1 MAKKPTIFQR
11 INSMFSGNGAIVN
24 NYNVLRANPDD
35 IIVKTKDKDEYDTA
49 VLQARQQ
56 HLLARQWKRAQ
67 YDITNRSLASLNEI
81 KLMYREADL
90 MDLFPEI
97 GTALDIITEECNYIN
112 DSGCVINIT
121 SNSERVKAILQDLFV
136 NRLSVNTMLPMIC
149 RCMCK
154 YGNDF
159 LLLNIDDKNGITG
172 WKELPVYEIE
182 RYENGMENPYASA
195 YTQLSNVNPYM
206 QNSTKFVWVGTNEY
220 IPYQDWQIAH
230 FRLLYNS
237 IFLPYGCSFLQKA
250 RRHFR
255 LLSMME
261 DSMLLYRLERSV
273 ERRVFKI
280 NVGAIDEQ
288 DVPAYVQQIANEFKR
303 TPIID
308 PMTGQ
313 IDLRKNV
320 LPVWKKTP
328 IPLLDGR
335 TITIE
340 ELAKEYENGKI
351 NYVYSIQDNSLQ
363 IVPGKV
369 VWCGKNYTPTTMV
382 KITLDDNSYMVMA
395 PEHEIIMR
403 DGTKKR
409 ADKVQEG
416 ESVMPFYRE
425 YNPNSLKRME
435 RYEKIYN
442 PNSGKYEYTHR
453 LIAKNIKKENEKYN
467 TVHHKDFNKY
477 NNCPDNLLWC
487 DFHEHHKMHSE
498 VGKNNWKD
506 EQKRQNTIKKLSE
519 STKKRFQEHPM
530 TQDVKNKISS
540 SLKKTFADP
549 KYREFFQ
556 KNGQY
561 LVNYNRSEEGRNK
574 TIECNKK
581 RQSYLA
587 MQPYNHS
594 ELHKQHDEIR
604 RRNKIDFW
612 KNGNIEQAKRRMTVI
627 FDDYMW
633 NKIREAILHKI
644 IYNRCSMLEYINT
657 YLIEHLLEINTNKRL
672 HKLGKISREVLET
685 RIHEIGFNTIT
696 EYIDSIKKNHKIKS
710 IEYINGD
717 DVYCMT
723 VVGLNREEDRHNFA
737 LRTFTE
743 NDEWNDSGCFVSNCN
758 TEDFFIPVR
767 SDDAPN
773 PIETLPAAQNLNA
786 IDDIKFI
793 QNKVFTALRVPKS
806 FLNFEEAQGDGKN
819 LSLLDVRFSKTVNRI
834 QQALIMEL
842 NKVAI
847 VHLILLGLTDELTN
861 FTITMNNPSSQAEM
875 LEIEN
880 LAKKITTAKDA
891 ITDGGNGIPLMSVTR
906 AWKTILKWSDK
917 EIADN
922 LEELRLEN
930 ALAGELK
937 KTFQIIKRTGIFDP
951 VDNVYGEAGAEYS
964 DTPEEGADDGGVM
977 GGGGSSAGAA
987 IGGGDVD
994 FGEEDMGGEEM
1005 DNGQEGE
1012 MDIENA
1018 ANEDGGGIEGGQP
1031 EQANENLGSRYMKKL
1046 LTETLQKQKKISLD
1060 LQRREKHYAEL
1071 LKKKINEEKIEKEKK
1086 DNVERIP
1093 LLNKNFL
1100 INEELDSLQKQ
1111 LNEFTKKKD

>member
-1 MAKKPTIFQR
+1 
-11 INSMFSGNGAIVN
+11 MFSGNGAIAN
-24 NYNVLRANPDD
+24 NYNVQRANPDD

-49 VLQARQQ
+49 ALQARQQ

-67 YDITNRSLASLNEI
+67 YDVTNRSLASLNEI

-90 MDLFPEI
+90 LDLFPEI
-97 GTALDIITEECNYIN
+97 GTALDIVTEECNYIG

-121 SNSERVKAILQDLFV
+121 SGSERVKAILQDLFV
-136 NRLSVNTMLPMIC
+136 NRLSINVMLPMIC

-159 LLLNIDDKNGITG
+159 LLLNIDDKNGVTG

-261 DSMLLYRLERSV
+261 DSMLVYRLERSV

-313 IDLRKNV
+313 IDLRKN
-320 LPVWKKTP
+320 
-328 IPLLDGR
+328 I
-335 TITIE
+335 
-340 ELAKEYENGKI
+340 LA
-351 NYVYSIQDNSLQ
+351 
-363 IVPGKV
+363 
-369 VWCGKNYTPTTMV
+369 
-382 KITLDDNSYMVMA
+382 
-395 PEHEIIMR
+395 
-403 DGTKKR
+403 
-409 ADKVQEG
+409 
-416 ESVMPFYRE
+416 
-425 YNPNSLKRME
+425 
-435 RYEKIYN
+435 
-442 PNSGKYEYTHR
+442 
-453 LIAKNIKKENEKYN
+453 
-467 TVHHKDFNKY
+467 
-477 NNCPDNLLWC
+477 
-487 DFHEHHKMHSE
+487 
-498 VGKNNWKD
+498 
-506 EQKRQNTIKKLSE
+506 
-519 STKKRFQEHPM
+519 
-530 TQDVKNKISS
+530 
-540 SLKKTFADP
+540 
-549 KYREFFQ
+549 
-556 KNGQY
+556 
-561 LVNYNRSEEGRNK
+561 
-574 TIECNKK
+574 
-581 RQSYLA
+581 
-587 MQPYNHS
+587 
-594 ELHKQHDEIR
+594 
-604 RRNKIDFW
+604 
-612 KNGNIEQAKRRMTVI
+612 
-627 FDDYMW
+627 
-633 NKIREAILHKI
+633 
-644 IYNRCSMLEYINT
+644 
-657 YLIEHLLEINTNKRL
+657 
-672 HKLGKISREVLET
+672 
-685 RIHEIGFNTIT
+685 
-696 EYIDSIKKNHKIKS
+696 
-710 IEYINGD
+710 
-717 DVYCMT
+717 
-723 VVGLNREEDRHNFA
+723 
-737 LRTFTE
+737 
-743 NDEWNDSGCFVSNCN
+743 N

-767 SDDAPN
+767 SADDPN

-819 LSLLDVRFSKTVNRI
+819 LSLMDVRFSKTVNRI

-861 FTITMNNPSSQAEM
+861 FTITMNNSSSQAEM

-917 EIADN
+917 EIADKQ
-922 LEELRLEN
+922 EELRLEN
-930 ALAGELK
+930 ALAEKKK

-977 GGGGSSAGAA
+977 GGGGGSAGAA

-994 FGEEDMGGEEM
+994 FGEEDVGGEEM

-1012 MDIENA
+1012 MNIENA
-1018 ANEDGGGIEGGQP
+1018 ANEDNGGIEGGQP

-1046 LTETLQKQKKISLD
+1046 LTETLRKQKKISLD

-1071 LKKKINEEKIEKEKK
+1071 LKKKINEERIEKEKK

-1100 INEELDSLQKQ
+1100 INEE
-1111 LNEFTKKKD
+1111 

>member
-24 NYNVLRANPDD
+24 NYNVQRTNPDD
-35 IIVKTKDKDEYDTA
+35 IIIKTKDKEEYDTA
-49 VLQARQQ
+49 ALQARQQ

-97 GTALDIITEECNYIN
+97 GTALDIVTEECNYIG
-112 DSGCVINIT
+112 DSGCVINI
-121 SNSERVKAILQDLFV
+121 SSGSERVKAILQDLFV
-136 NRLSVNTMLPMIC
+136 NRLSINVMLPMIC

-159 LLLNIDDKNGITG
+159 LLLNIDDKNGVTG

-261 DSMLLYRLERSV
+261 DSMLVYRLERSV

-308 PMTGQ
+308 PLTGQ
-313 IDLRKNV
+313 IDLRKN
-320 LPVWKKTP
+320 
-328 IPLLDGR
+328 I
-335 TITIE
+335 
-340 ELAKEYENGKI
+340 LA
-351 NYVYSIQDNSLQ
+351 
-363 IVPGKV
+363 
-369 VWCGKNYTPTTMV
+369 
-382 KITLDDNSYMVMA
+382 
-395 PEHEIIMR
+395 
-403 DGTKKR
+403 
-409 ADKVQEG
+409 
-416 ESVMPFYRE
+416 
-425 YNPNSLKRME
+425 
-435 RYEKIYN
+435 
-442 PNSGKYEYTHR
+442 
-453 LIAKNIKKENEKYN
+453 
-467 TVHHKDFNKY
+467 
-477 NNCPDNLLWC
+477 
-487 DFHEHHKMHSE
+487 
-498 VGKNNWKD
+498 
-506 EQKRQNTIKKLSE
+506 
-519 STKKRFQEHPM
+519 
-530 TQDVKNKISS
+530 
-540 SLKKTFADP
+540 
-549 KYREFFQ
+549 
-556 KNGQY
+556 
-561 LVNYNRSEEGRNK
+561 
-574 TIECNKK
+574 
-581 RQSYLA
+581 
-587 MQPYNHS
+587 
-594 ELHKQHDEIR
+594 
-604 RRNKIDFW
+604 
-612 KNGNIEQAKRRMTVI
+612 
-627 FDDYMW
+627 
-633 NKIREAILHKI
+633 
-644 IYNRCSMLEYINT
+644 
-657 YLIEHLLEINTNKRL
+657 
-672 HKLGKISREVLET
+672 
-685 RIHEIGFNTIT
+685 
-696 EYIDSIKKNHKIKS
+696 
-710 IEYINGD
+710 
-717 DVYCMT
+717 
-723 VVGLNREEDRHNFA
+723 
-737 LRTFTE
+737 
-743 NDEWNDSGCFVSNCN
+743 N

-964 DTPEEGADDGGVM
+964 DTPEEGADDGSVM
-977 GGGGSSAGAA
+977 GGGSSSAGAA

-994 FGEEDMGGEEM
+994 FGEEDMGGEEI

-1018 ANEDGGGIEGGQP
+1018 ANEDNGSIEGGQP

-1060 LQRREKHYAEL
+1060 LQKREKHYAEL
-1071 LKKKINEEKIEKEKK
+1071 LKKKINEERIEKEKK

>member
-24 NYNVLRANPDD
+24 NYNVQRANPDD
-35 IIVKTKDKDEYDTA
+35 IIVKTKDKDEYDKA
-49 VLQARQQ
+49 ALQARQQ

-81 KLMYREADL
+81 KLCYREADL

-97 GTALDIITEECNYIN
+97 GTALDIVTEECNYIG

-121 SNSERVKAILQDLFV
+121 SGSERVKAILQDLFV
-136 NRLSVNTMLPMIC
+136 NRLSINVMLPMIC

-159 LLLNIDDKNGITG
+159 LLLNIDDKNGVTG

-261 DSMLLYRLERSV
+261 DSMLVYRLERSV

-308 PMTGQ
+308 PLTGQ
-313 IDLRKNV
+313 IDLRKN
-320 LPVWKKTP
+320 
-328 IPLLDGR
+328 I
-335 TITIE
+335 
-340 ELAKEYENGKI
+340 LA
-351 NYVYSIQDNSLQ
+351 
-363 IVPGKV
+363 
-369 VWCGKNYTPTTMV
+369 
-382 KITLDDNSYMVMA
+382 
-395 PEHEIIMR
+395 
-403 DGTKKR
+403 
-409 ADKVQEG
+409 
-416 ESVMPFYRE
+416 
-425 YNPNSLKRME
+425 
-435 RYEKIYN
+435 
-442 PNSGKYEYTHR
+442 
-453 LIAKNIKKENEKYN
+453 
-467 TVHHKDFNKY
+467 
-477 NNCPDNLLWC
+477 
-487 DFHEHHKMHSE
+487 
-498 VGKNNWKD
+498 
-506 EQKRQNTIKKLSE
+506 
-519 STKKRFQEHPM
+519 
-530 TQDVKNKISS
+530 
-540 SLKKTFADP
+540 
-549 KYREFFQ
+549 
-556 KNGQY
+556 
-561 LVNYNRSEEGRNK
+561 
-574 TIECNKK
+574 
-581 RQSYLA
+581 
-587 MQPYNHS
+587 
-594 ELHKQHDEIR
+594 
-604 RRNKIDFW
+604 
-612 KNGNIEQAKRRMTVI
+612 
-627 FDDYMW
+627 
-633 NKIREAILHKI
+633 
-644 IYNRCSMLEYINT
+644 
-657 YLIEHLLEINTNKRL
+657 
-672 HKLGKISREVLET
+672 
-685 RIHEIGFNTIT
+685 
-696 EYIDSIKKNHKIKS
+696 
-710 IEYINGD
+710 
-717 DVYCMT
+717 
-723 VVGLNREEDRHNFA
+723 
-737 LRTFTE
+737 
-743 NDEWNDSGCFVSNCN
+743 N

-964 DTPEEGADDGGVM
+964 DTPEEGADDGSVM
-977 GGGGSSAGAA
+977 GGGSSSAGAA

-994 FGEEDMGGEEM
+994 FGEEDMGGEEI

-1018 ANEDGGGIEGGQP
+1018 ANEDNGGIEGGQP

-1046 LTETLQKQKKISLD
+1046 LTETLRKQKKISLD
-1060 LQRREKHYAEL
+1060 LQKREQHYAEL
-1071 LKKKINEEKIEKEKK
+1071 LKKKINEERIEKEKK

>member
-24 NYNVLRANPDD
+24 NYNVQRANPDD

-49 VLQARQQ
+49 ALQARQQ

-97 GTALDIITEECNYIN
+97 GTALDIVTEECNSIG

-121 SNSERVKAILQDLFV
+121 SGSERVKAILQDLFV
-136 NRLSVNTMLPMIC
+136 NRLSINVMLPMIC

-159 LLLNIDDKNGITG
+159 LLLNIDDKNGVTG

-261 DSMLLYRLERSV
+261 DSMLVYRLERSV

-308 PMTGQ
+308 PLTGQ
-313 IDLRKNV
+313 IDLRKN
-320 LPVWKKTP
+320 
-328 IPLLDGR
+328 I
-335 TITIE
+335 
-340 ELAKEYENGKI
+340 LA
-351 NYVYSIQDNSLQ
+351 
-363 IVPGKV
+363 
-369 VWCGKNYTPTTMV
+369 
-382 KITLDDNSYMVMA
+382 
-395 PEHEIIMR
+395 
-403 DGTKKR
+403 
-409 ADKVQEG
+409 
-416 ESVMPFYRE
+416 
-425 YNPNSLKRME
+425 
-435 RYEKIYN
+435 
-442 PNSGKYEYTHR
+442 
-453 LIAKNIKKENEKYN
+453 
-467 TVHHKDFNKY
+467 
-477 NNCPDNLLWC
+477 
-487 DFHEHHKMHSE
+487 
-498 VGKNNWKD
+498 
-506 EQKRQNTIKKLSE
+506 
-519 STKKRFQEHPM
+519 
-530 TQDVKNKISS
+530 
-540 SLKKTFADP
+540 
-549 KYREFFQ
+549 
-556 KNGQY
+556 
-561 LVNYNRSEEGRNK
+561 
-574 TIECNKK
+574 
-581 RQSYLA
+581 
-587 MQPYNHS
+587 
-594 ELHKQHDEIR
+594 
-604 RRNKIDFW
+604 
-612 KNGNIEQAKRRMTVI
+612 
-627 FDDYMW
+627 
-633 NKIREAILHKI
+633 
-644 IYNRCSMLEYINT
+644 
-657 YLIEHLLEINTNKRL
+657 
-672 HKLGKISREVLET
+672 
-685 RIHEIGFNTIT
+685 
-696 EYIDSIKKNHKIKS
+696 
-710 IEYINGD
+710 
-717 DVYCMT
+717 
-723 VVGLNREEDRHNFA
+723 
-737 LRTFTE
+737 
-743 NDEWNDSGCFVSNCN
+743 N

-964 DTPEEGADDGGVM
+964 DTPEEGADDGSVM
-977 GGGGSSAGAA
+977 GGGSSSAGAA

-994 FGEEDMGGEEM
+994 FGEEDMGGEEI

-1018 ANEDGGGIEGGQP
+1018 ANEDNGSIEGGQP

-1046 LTETLQKQKKISLD
+1046 LTETLRKQKKISLD
-1060 LQRREKHYAEL
+1060 LQKREKHYAEL
-1071 LKKKINEEKIEKEKK
+1071 LKKKINEERIEKEKK
-1086 DNVERIP
+1086 DNIERIP

>member
-24 NYNVLRANPDD
+24 NYNVQKTNPDD
-35 IIVKTKDKDEYDTA
+35 IIVKTKDKDEYDMA
-49 VLQARQQ
+49 ALQARQQ

-81 KLMYREADL
+81 KLCYREADL

-97 GTALDIITEECNYIN
+97 GTALDIVTEECNYIG

-121 SNSERVKAILQDLFV
+121 SGSERVKAILQDLFV
-136 NRLSVNTMLPMIC
+136 NRLSINVMLPMIC

-159 LLLNIDDKNGITG
+159 LLLNIDDKNGVTG

-261 DSMLLYRLERSV
+261 DSMLVYRLERSV

-308 PMTGQ
+308 PLTGQ
-313 IDLRKNV
+313 IDLRKN
-320 LPVWKKTP
+320 
-328 IPLLDGR
+328 I
-335 TITIE
+335 
-340 ELAKEYENGKI
+340 LA
-351 NYVYSIQDNSLQ
+351 
-363 IVPGKV
+363 
-369 VWCGKNYTPTTMV
+369 
-382 KITLDDNSYMVMA
+382 
-395 PEHEIIMR
+395 
-403 DGTKKR
+403 
-409 ADKVQEG
+409 
-416 ESVMPFYRE
+416 
-425 YNPNSLKRME
+425 
-435 RYEKIYN
+435 
-442 PNSGKYEYTHR
+442 
-453 LIAKNIKKENEKYN
+453 
-467 TVHHKDFNKY
+467 
-477 NNCPDNLLWC
+477 
-487 DFHEHHKMHSE
+487 
-498 VGKNNWKD
+498 
-506 EQKRQNTIKKLSE
+506 
-519 STKKRFQEHPM
+519 
-530 TQDVKNKISS
+530 
-540 SLKKTFADP
+540 
-549 KYREFFQ
+549 
-556 KNGQY
+556 
-561 LVNYNRSEEGRNK
+561 
-574 TIECNKK
+574 
-581 RQSYLA
+581 
-587 MQPYNHS
+587 
-594 ELHKQHDEIR
+594 
-604 RRNKIDFW
+604 
-612 KNGNIEQAKRRMTVI
+612 
-627 FDDYMW
+627 
-633 NKIREAILHKI
+633 
-644 IYNRCSMLEYINT
+644 
-657 YLIEHLLEINTNKRL
+657 
-672 HKLGKISREVLET
+672 
-685 RIHEIGFNTIT
+685 
-696 EYIDSIKKNHKIKS
+696 
-710 IEYINGD
+710 
-717 DVYCMT
+717 
-723 VVGLNREEDRHNFA
+723 
-737 LRTFTE
+737 
-743 NDEWNDSGCFVSNCN
+743 N

-964 DTPEEGADDGGVM
+964 DTPEEGADDGSVM

-994 FGEEDMGGEEM
+994 FGEEDIGGEEM

-1018 ANEDGGGIEGGQP
+1018 ADEDNEGMEGEQP

-1071 LKKKINEEKIEKEKK
+1071 LKKKINEERIEKEKK
-1086 DNVERIP
+1086 ENVEIIP

>member
-24 NYNVLRANPDD
+24 NYNVQKTNPDD
-35 IIVKTKDKDEYDTA
+35 IIVKTKDKDEYDMA
-49 VLQARQQ
+49 ALQARQQ

-81 KLMYREADL
+81 KLCYREADL

-97 GTALDIITEECNYIN
+97 GTALDIVTEECNYIG

-121 SNSERVKAILQDLFV
+121 SGSERVKAILQDLFV
-136 NRLSVNTMLPMIC
+136 NRLSINVILPMIC

-159 LLLNIDDKNGITG
+159 LLLNIDDKNGVTG

-261 DSMLLYRLERSV
+261 DSMLVYRLERSV

-308 PMTGQ
+308 PLTGQ
-313 IDLRKNV
+313 IDLRKN
-320 LPVWKKTP
+320 
-328 IPLLDGR
+328 I
-335 TITIE
+335 
-340 ELAKEYENGKI
+340 LA
-351 NYVYSIQDNSLQ
+351 
-363 IVPGKV
+363 
-369 VWCGKNYTPTTMV
+369 
-382 KITLDDNSYMVMA
+382 
-395 PEHEIIMR
+395 
-403 DGTKKR
+403 
-409 ADKVQEG
+409 
-416 ESVMPFYRE
+416 
-425 YNPNSLKRME
+425 
-435 RYEKIYN
+435 
-442 PNSGKYEYTHR
+442 
-453 LIAKNIKKENEKYN
+453 
-467 TVHHKDFNKY
+467 
-477 NNCPDNLLWC
+477 
-487 DFHEHHKMHSE
+487 
-498 VGKNNWKD
+498 
-506 EQKRQNTIKKLSE
+506 
-519 STKKRFQEHPM
+519 
-530 TQDVKNKISS
+530 
-540 SLKKTFADP
+540 
-549 KYREFFQ
+549 
-556 KNGQY
+556 
-561 LVNYNRSEEGRNK
+561 
-574 TIECNKK
+574 
-581 RQSYLA
+581 
-587 MQPYNHS
+587 
-594 ELHKQHDEIR
+594 
-604 RRNKIDFW
+604 
-612 KNGNIEQAKRRMTVI
+612 
-627 FDDYMW
+627 
-633 NKIREAILHKI
+633 
-644 IYNRCSMLEYINT
+644 
-657 YLIEHLLEINTNKRL
+657 
-672 HKLGKISREVLET
+672 
-685 RIHEIGFNTIT
+685 
-696 EYIDSIKKNHKIKS
+696 
-710 IEYINGD
+710 
-717 DVYCMT
+717 
-723 VVGLNREEDRHNFA
+723 
-737 LRTFTE
+737 
-743 NDEWNDSGCFVSNCN
+743 N

-906 AWKTILKWSDK
+906 AWKTILKWSNK

-964 DTPEEGADDGGVM
+964 DTPEEGADDGSVM

-994 FGEEDMGGEEM
+994 FGEEDIGGEEM

-1018 ANEDGGGIEGGQP
+1018 VDEDNGGMEGEQP

-1071 LKKKINEEKIEKEKK
+1071 LKKKINEERIEKEKK
-1086 DNVERIP
+1086 ENVEIIP

>member
-24 NYNVLRANPDD
+24 NYNVQRANPDD
-35 IIVKTKDKDEYDTA
+35 IIVKTKDKDEYDKA
-49 VLQARQQ
+49 ALQARQQ

-81 KLMYREADL
+81 KLCYREADL

-97 GTALDIITEECNYIN
+97 GTALDIVTEECNYIG
-112 DSGCVINIT
+112 DSGCVINI
-121 SNSERVKAILQDLFV
+121 SSGSERVKAILQDLFV
-136 NRLSVNTMLPMIC
+136 NRLSINVMLPMIC

-159 LLLNIDDKNGITG
+159 LLLNIDDKNGVTG

-261 DSMLLYRLERSV
+261 DSMLVYRLERSV

-308 PMTGQ
+308 PLTGQ
-313 IDLRKNV
+313 IDLRKN
-320 LPVWKKTP
+320 
-328 IPLLDGR
+328 I
-335 TITIE
+335 
-340 ELAKEYENGKI
+340 LA
-351 NYVYSIQDNSLQ
+351 
-363 IVPGKV
+363 
-369 VWCGKNYTPTTMV
+369 
-382 KITLDDNSYMVMA
+382 
-395 PEHEIIMR
+395 
-403 DGTKKR
+403 
-409 ADKVQEG
+409 
-416 ESVMPFYRE
+416 
-425 YNPNSLKRME
+425 
-435 RYEKIYN
+435 
-442 PNSGKYEYTHR
+442 
-453 LIAKNIKKENEKYN
+453 
-467 TVHHKDFNKY
+467 
-477 NNCPDNLLWC
+477 
-487 DFHEHHKMHSE
+487 
-498 VGKNNWKD
+498 
-506 EQKRQNTIKKLSE
+506 
-519 STKKRFQEHPM
+519 
-530 TQDVKNKISS
+530 
-540 SLKKTFADP
+540 
-549 KYREFFQ
+549 
-556 KNGQY
+556 
-561 LVNYNRSEEGRNK
+561 
-574 TIECNKK
+574 
-581 RQSYLA
+581 
-587 MQPYNHS
+587 
-594 ELHKQHDEIR
+594 
-604 RRNKIDFW
+604 
-612 KNGNIEQAKRRMTVI
+612 
-627 FDDYMW
+627 
-633 NKIREAILHKI
+633 
-644 IYNRCSMLEYINT
+644 
-657 YLIEHLLEINTNKRL
+657 
-672 HKLGKISREVLET
+672 
-685 RIHEIGFNTIT
+685 
-696 EYIDSIKKNHKIKS
+696 
-710 IEYINGD
+710 
-717 DVYCMT
+717 
-723 VVGLNREEDRHNFA
+723 
-737 LRTFTE
+737 
-743 NDEWNDSGCFVSNCN
+743 N

-964 DTPEEGADDGGVM
+964 DTPEEGADDGSVM
-977 GGGGSSAGAA
+977 GGGSSSAGAA

-994 FGEEDMGGEEM
+994 FGEEDMGSEEI

-1018 ANEDGGGIEGGQP
+1018 ANEDNGGIEGGQP

-1046 LTETLQKQKKISLD
+1046 LTETLRKQKKISLD
-1060 LQRREKHYAEL
+1060 LQKREKHYAEL
-1071 LKKKINEEKIEKEKK
+1071 LKKKINEERIEKEKK

>member
-24 NYNVLRANPDD
+24 NYNVQRANPDD

-49 VLQARQQ
+49 ALQARQQ

-81 KLMYREADL
+81 KLCYREADL

-97 GTALDIITEECNYIN
+97 GTALDIVTEECNYIG

-121 SNSERVKAILQDLFV
+121 SGSERVKAILQDLFV
-136 NRLSVNTMLPMIC
+136 NRLSINVMLPMIC

-159 LLLNIDDKNGITG
+159 LLLNIDDKNGVTG

-261 DSMLLYRLERSV
+261 DSMLVYRLERSV

-313 IDLRKNV
+313 IDLRKN
-320 LPVWKKTP
+320 
-328 IPLLDGR
+328 I
-335 TITIE
+335 
-340 ELAKEYENGKI
+340 LA
-351 NYVYSIQDNSLQ
+351 
-363 IVPGKV
+363 
-369 VWCGKNYTPTTMV
+369 
-382 KITLDDNSYMVMA
+382 
-395 PEHEIIMR
+395 
-403 DGTKKR
+403 
-409 ADKVQEG
+409 
-416 ESVMPFYRE
+416 
-425 YNPNSLKRME
+425 
-435 RYEKIYN
+435 
-442 PNSGKYEYTHR
+442 
-453 LIAKNIKKENEKYN
+453 
-467 TVHHKDFNKY
+467 
-477 NNCPDNLLWC
+477 
-487 DFHEHHKMHSE
+487 
-498 VGKNNWKD
+498 
-506 EQKRQNTIKKLSE
+506 
-519 STKKRFQEHPM
+519 
-530 TQDVKNKISS
+530 
-540 SLKKTFADP
+540 
-549 KYREFFQ
+549 
-556 KNGQY
+556 
-561 LVNYNRSEEGRNK
+561 
-574 TIECNKK
+574 
-581 RQSYLA
+581 
-587 MQPYNHS
+587 
-594 ELHKQHDEIR
+594 
-604 RRNKIDFW
+604 
-612 KNGNIEQAKRRMTVI
+612 
-627 FDDYMW
+627 
-633 NKIREAILHKI
+633 
-644 IYNRCSMLEYINT
+644 
-657 YLIEHLLEINTNKRL
+657 
-672 HKLGKISREVLET
+672 
-685 RIHEIGFNTIT
+685 
-696 EYIDSIKKNHKIKS
+696 
-710 IEYINGD
+710 
-717 DVYCMT
+717 
-723 VVGLNREEDRHNFA
+723 
-737 LRTFTE
+737 
-743 NDEWNDSGCFVSNCN
+743 N

-767 SDDAPN
+767 SADDPN

-964 DTPEEGADDGGVM
+964 DTPEEGADDGSVM
-977 GGGGSSAGAA
+977 GGGGGSAGAA

-1018 ANEDGGGIEGGQP
+1018 ANEDNGGVEGEQP

-1046 LTETLQKQKKISLD
+1046 LTETLRKQKKISLD
-1060 LQRREKHYAEL
+1060 LQKREKHYAEL
-1071 LKKKINEEKIEKEKK
+1071 LKKKINEERIEKEKK
-1086 DNVERIP
+1086 DNIERIP

-1100 INEELDSLQKQ
+1100 INEQLDSLQKQ

>member
-11 INSMFSGNGAIVN
+11 INSMFSGNGAIAN
-24 NYNVLRANPDD
+24 NYNVQRANPDD

-49 VLQARQQ
+49 ALQARQQ

-97 GTALDIITEECNYIN
+97 GTALDIVTEECNYIG

-121 SNSERVKAILQDLFV
+121 SGSERVKAILQDLFV
-136 NRLSVNTMLPMIC
+136 NRLSINVMLPMIC

-159 LLLNIDDKNGITG
+159 LLLNIDDKNGVTG

-261 DSMLLYRLERSV
+261 DSMLVYRLERSV

-313 IDLRKNV
+313 IDLRKN
-320 LPVWKKTP
+320 
-328 IPLLDGR
+328 I
-335 TITIE
+335 
-340 ELAKEYENGKI
+340 LA
-351 NYVYSIQDNSLQ
+351 
-363 IVPGKV
+363 
-369 VWCGKNYTPTTMV
+369 
-382 KITLDDNSYMVMA
+382 
-395 PEHEIIMR
+395 
-403 DGTKKR
+403 
-409 ADKVQEG
+409 
-416 ESVMPFYRE
+416 
-425 YNPNSLKRME
+425 
-435 RYEKIYN
+435 
-442 PNSGKYEYTHR
+442 
-453 LIAKNIKKENEKYN
+453 
-467 TVHHKDFNKY
+467 
-477 NNCPDNLLWC
+477 
-487 DFHEHHKMHSE
+487 
-498 VGKNNWKD
+498 
-506 EQKRQNTIKKLSE
+506 
-519 STKKRFQEHPM
+519 
-530 TQDVKNKISS
+530 
-540 SLKKTFADP
+540 
-549 KYREFFQ
+549 
-556 KNGQY
+556 
-561 LVNYNRSEEGRNK
+561 
-574 TIECNKK
+574 
-581 RQSYLA
+581 
-587 MQPYNHS
+587 
-594 ELHKQHDEIR
+594 
-604 RRNKIDFW
+604 
-612 KNGNIEQAKRRMTVI
+612 
-627 FDDYMW
+627 
-633 NKIREAILHKI
+633 
-644 IYNRCSMLEYINT
+644 
-657 YLIEHLLEINTNKRL
+657 
-672 HKLGKISREVLET
+672 
-685 RIHEIGFNTIT
+685 
-696 EYIDSIKKNHKIKS
+696 
-710 IEYINGD
+710 
-717 DVYCMT
+717 
-723 VVGLNREEDRHNFA
+723 
-737 LRTFTE
+737 
-743 NDEWNDSGCFVSNCN
+743 N

-767 SDDAPN
+767 SADDPN

-819 LSLLDVRFSKTVNRI
+819 LSLMDVRFSKTVNRI

-861 FTITMNNPSSQAEM
+861 FTITMNNSSSQAEM

-922 LEELRLEN
+922 LEGLRLEN

-977 GGGGSSAGAA
+977 GGGGGSAGAA

-1012 MDIENA
+1012 MNIENA
-1018 ANEDGGGIEGGQP
+1018 ANEDNGGIEGGQP

-1046 LTETLQKQKKISLD
+1046 LTETLRKQKKISLD

-1071 LKKKINEEKIEKEKK
+1071 LKKKINEERIEKEKK

-1100 INEELDSLQKQ
+1100 INEELDTLQKQ

>member
-24 NYNVLRANPDD
+24 NYNVQRANPDD
-35 IIVKTKDKDEYDTA
+35 IIVKTKDKDEYDKA
-49 VLQARQQ
+49 ALQARQQ

-81 KLMYREADL
+81 KLCYREADL

-97 GTALDIITEECNYIN
+97 GTALDIVTEECNYIG

-121 SNSERVKAILQDLFV
+121 SGSERVKAILQDLFV
-136 NRLSVNTMLPMIC
+136 NRLSINVMLPMIC

-159 LLLNIDDKNGITG
+159 LLLNIDDKNGVTG

-261 DSMLLYRLERSV
+261 DSMLVYRLERSV

-308 PMTGQ
+308 PLTGQ
-313 IDLRKNV
+313 IDLRKN
-320 LPVWKKTP
+320 
-328 IPLLDGR
+328 I
-335 TITIE
+335 
-340 ELAKEYENGKI
+340 LA
-351 NYVYSIQDNSLQ
+351 
-363 IVPGKV
+363 
-369 VWCGKNYTPTTMV
+369 
-382 KITLDDNSYMVMA
+382 
-395 PEHEIIMR
+395 
-403 DGTKKR
+403 
-409 ADKVQEG
+409 
-416 ESVMPFYRE
+416 
-425 YNPNSLKRME
+425 
-435 RYEKIYN
+435 
-442 PNSGKYEYTHR
+442 
-453 LIAKNIKKENEKYN
+453 
-467 TVHHKDFNKY
+467 
-477 NNCPDNLLWC
+477 
-487 DFHEHHKMHSE
+487 
-498 VGKNNWKD
+498 
-506 EQKRQNTIKKLSE
+506 
-519 STKKRFQEHPM
+519 
-530 TQDVKNKISS
+530 
-540 SLKKTFADP
+540 
-549 KYREFFQ
+549 
-556 KNGQY
+556 
-561 LVNYNRSEEGRNK
+561 
-574 TIECNKK
+574 
-581 RQSYLA
+581 
-587 MQPYNHS
+587 
-594 ELHKQHDEIR
+594 
-604 RRNKIDFW
+604 
-612 KNGNIEQAKRRMTVI
+612 
-627 FDDYMW
+627 
-633 NKIREAILHKI
+633 
-644 IYNRCSMLEYINT
+644 
-657 YLIEHLLEINTNKRL
+657 
-672 HKLGKISREVLET
+672 
-685 RIHEIGFNTIT
+685 
-696 EYIDSIKKNHKIKS
+696 
-710 IEYINGD
+710 
-717 DVYCMT
+717 
-723 VVGLNREEDRHNFA
+723 
-737 LRTFTE
+737 
-743 NDEWNDSGCFVSNCN
+743 N

-964 DTPEEGADDGGVM
+964 DTPEEGADDGSVM
-977 GGGGSSAGAA
+977 GGGSSSAGAA

-994 FGEEDMGGEEM
+994 FGEEDMGGEEI

-1018 ANEDGGGIEGGQP
+1018 ANEDNGGIEGGQP

-1046 LTETLQKQKKISLD
+1046 LTETLRKQKKISLD
-1060 LQRREKHYAEL
+1060 LQKREKHYAEL
-1071 LKKKINEEKIEKEKK
+1071 LKKKINEERIEKEKK
-1086 DNVERIP
+1086 ENLERIP

>member
-1 MAKKPTIFQR
+1 MA
-11 INSMFSGNGAIVN
+11 A
-24 NYNVLRANPDD
+24 
-35 IIVKTKDKDEYDTA
+35 
-49 VLQARQQ
+49 LQARQQ

-81 KLMYREADL
+81 KLCYREADL

-97 GTALDIITEECNYIN
+97 GTALDIVTEECNYIG

-121 SNSERVKAILQDLFV
+121 SGSERVKAILQDLFV
-136 NRLSVNTMLPMIC
+136 NRLSINVMLPMIC

-159 LLLNIDDKNGITG
+159 LLLNIDDKNGVTG

-261 DSMLLYRLERSV
+261 DSMLVYRLERSV

-308 PMTGQ
+308 PLTGQ
-313 IDLRKNV
+313 IDLRKN
-320 LPVWKKTP
+320 
-328 IPLLDGR
+328 I
-335 TITIE
+335 
-340 ELAKEYENGKI
+340 LA
-351 NYVYSIQDNSLQ
+351 
-363 IVPGKV
+363 
-369 VWCGKNYTPTTMV
+369 
-382 KITLDDNSYMVMA
+382 
-395 PEHEIIMR
+395 
-403 DGTKKR
+403 
-409 ADKVQEG
+409 
-416 ESVMPFYRE
+416 
-425 YNPNSLKRME
+425 
-435 RYEKIYN
+435 
-442 PNSGKYEYTHR
+442 
-453 LIAKNIKKENEKYN
+453 
-467 TVHHKDFNKY
+467 
-477 NNCPDNLLWC
+477 
-487 DFHEHHKMHSE
+487 
-498 VGKNNWKD
+498 
-506 EQKRQNTIKKLSE
+506 
-519 STKKRFQEHPM
+519 
-530 TQDVKNKISS
+530 
-540 SLKKTFADP
+540 
-549 KYREFFQ
+549 
-556 KNGQY
+556 
-561 LVNYNRSEEGRNK
+561 
-574 TIECNKK
+574 
-581 RQSYLA
+581 
-587 MQPYNHS
+587 
-594 ELHKQHDEIR
+594 
-604 RRNKIDFW
+604 
-612 KNGNIEQAKRRMTVI
+612 
-627 FDDYMW
+627 
-633 NKIREAILHKI
+633 
-644 IYNRCSMLEYINT
+644 
-657 YLIEHLLEINTNKRL
+657 
-672 HKLGKISREVLET
+672 
-685 RIHEIGFNTIT
+685 
-696 EYIDSIKKNHKIKS
+696 
-710 IEYINGD
+710 
-717 DVYCMT
+717 
-723 VVGLNREEDRHNFA
+723 
-737 LRTFTE
+737 
-743 NDEWNDSGCFVSNCN
+743 N

-964 DTPEEGADDGGVM
+964 DTPEEGADDGSVM
-977 GGGGSSAGAA
+977 GGGSSSAGAA

-994 FGEEDMGGEEM
+994 FGEEDIGGEEM

-1018 ANEDGGGIEGGQP
+1018 ADEDNGGMEGEQP

-1071 LKKKINEEKIEKEKK
+1071 LKKKINEERIEKEKK
-1086 DNVERIP
+1086 ENVEIIP

>member
-11 INSMFSGNGAIVN
+11 INSMFSGNGAIAN
-24 NYNVLRANPDD
+24 NYNVQRANPDD

-49 VLQARQQ
+49 ALQARQQ

-97 GTALDIITEECNYIN
+97 GTALDIVTEECNYIG

-121 SNSERVKAILQDLFV
+121 SSSERVKAILQDLFV
-136 NRLSVNTMLPMIC
+136 NRLSINVMLPMIC

-159 LLLNIDDKNGITG
+159 LLLNIDDKNGVTG

-261 DSMLLYRLERSV
+261 DSMLVYRLERSV

-313 IDLRKNV
+313 IDLRKN
-320 LPVWKKTP
+320 
-328 IPLLDGR
+328 I
-335 TITIE
+335 
-340 ELAKEYENGKI
+340 LA
-351 NYVYSIQDNSLQ
+351 
-363 IVPGKV
+363 
-369 VWCGKNYTPTTMV
+369 
-382 KITLDDNSYMVMA
+382 
-395 PEHEIIMR
+395 
-403 DGTKKR
+403 
-409 ADKVQEG
+409 
-416 ESVMPFYRE
+416 
-425 YNPNSLKRME
+425 
-435 RYEKIYN
+435 
-442 PNSGKYEYTHR
+442 
-453 LIAKNIKKENEKYN
+453 
-467 TVHHKDFNKY
+467 
-477 NNCPDNLLWC
+477 
-487 DFHEHHKMHSE
+487 
-498 VGKNNWKD
+498 
-506 EQKRQNTIKKLSE
+506 
-519 STKKRFQEHPM
+519 
-530 TQDVKNKISS
+530 
-540 SLKKTFADP
+540 
-549 KYREFFQ
+549 
-556 KNGQY
+556 
-561 LVNYNRSEEGRNK
+561 
-574 TIECNKK
+574 
-581 RQSYLA
+581 
-587 MQPYNHS
+587 
-594 ELHKQHDEIR
+594 
-604 RRNKIDFW
+604 
-612 KNGNIEQAKRRMTVI
+612 
-627 FDDYMW
+627 
-633 NKIREAILHKI
+633 
-644 IYNRCSMLEYINT
+644 
-657 YLIEHLLEINTNKRL
+657 
-672 HKLGKISREVLET
+672 
-685 RIHEIGFNTIT
+685 
-696 EYIDSIKKNHKIKS
+696 
-710 IEYINGD
+710 
-717 DVYCMT
+717 
-723 VVGLNREEDRHNFA
+723 
-737 LRTFTE
+737 
-743 NDEWNDSGCFVSNCN
+743 N

-767 SDDAPN
+767 SADDPN

-819 LSLLDVRFSKTVNRI
+819 LSLMDVRFSKTVNRI

-861 FTITMNNPSSQAEM
+861 FTITMNNSSSQAEM

-977 GGGGSSAGAA
+977 GGGGNSAGAA

-1012 MDIENA
+1012 MNIENA
-1018 ANEDGGGIEGGQP
+1018 ANEDNGGIEGGQP

-1046 LTETLQKQKKISLD
+1046 LTETLRKQKKISLD
-1060 LQRREKHYAEL
+1060 LQRREKHYTEL
-1071 LKKKINEEKIEKEKK
+1071 LKKKINEERIEKEKK

-1100 INEELDSLQKQ
+1100 INEELDTLQKQ

>member
-24 NYNVLRANPDD
+24 NYNVQRANPDD
-35 IIVKTKDKDEYDTA
+35 IIVKTKDKDEYDKA
-49 VLQARQQ
+49 ALQARQQ
-56 HLLARQWKRAQ
+56 HLLAKQWKRAQ

-81 KLMYREADL
+81 KLCYREADL

-97 GTALDIITEECNYIN
+97 GTALDIVTEECNYIG

-121 SNSERVKAILQDLFV
+121 SGSERVKAILQDLFV
-136 NRLSVNTMLPMIC
+136 NRLSINVMLPMIC

-159 LLLNIDDKNGITG
+159 LLLNIDDKNGVTG

-261 DSMLLYRLERSV
+261 DSMLVYRLERSV

-308 PMTGQ
+308 PLTGQ
-313 IDLRKNV
+313 IDLRKN
-320 LPVWKKTP
+320 
-328 IPLLDGR
+328 I
-335 TITIE
+335 
-340 ELAKEYENGKI
+340 LA
-351 NYVYSIQDNSLQ
+351 
-363 IVPGKV
+363 
-369 VWCGKNYTPTTMV
+369 
-382 KITLDDNSYMVMA
+382 
-395 PEHEIIMR
+395 
-403 DGTKKR
+403 
-409 ADKVQEG
+409 
-416 ESVMPFYRE
+416 
-425 YNPNSLKRME
+425 
-435 RYEKIYN
+435 
-442 PNSGKYEYTHR
+442 
-453 LIAKNIKKENEKYN
+453 
-467 TVHHKDFNKY
+467 
-477 NNCPDNLLWC
+477 
-487 DFHEHHKMHSE
+487 
-498 VGKNNWKD
+498 
-506 EQKRQNTIKKLSE
+506 
-519 STKKRFQEHPM
+519 
-530 TQDVKNKISS
+530 
-540 SLKKTFADP
+540 
-549 KYREFFQ
+549 
-556 KNGQY
+556 
-561 LVNYNRSEEGRNK
+561 
-574 TIECNKK
+574 
-581 RQSYLA
+581 
-587 MQPYNHS
+587 
-594 ELHKQHDEIR
+594 
-604 RRNKIDFW
+604 
-612 KNGNIEQAKRRMTVI
+612 
-627 FDDYMW
+627 
-633 NKIREAILHKI
+633 
-644 IYNRCSMLEYINT
+644 
-657 YLIEHLLEINTNKRL
+657 
-672 HKLGKISREVLET
+672 
-685 RIHEIGFNTIT
+685 
-696 EYIDSIKKNHKIKS
+696 
-710 IEYINGD
+710 
-717 DVYCMT
+717 
-723 VVGLNREEDRHNFA
+723 
-737 LRTFTE
+737 
-743 NDEWNDSGCFVSNCN
+743 N

-964 DTPEEGADDGGVM
+964 DTPEEGADDGSVM
-977 GGGGSSAGAA
+977 GGGSSSAGAA

-994 FGEEDMGGEEM
+994 FGEEDMGGEEI

-1018 ANEDGGGIEGGQP
+1018 ANEDNGGIEGGQP

-1046 LTETLQKQKKISLD
+1046 LTETLRKQKKISLD
-1060 LQRREKHYAEL
+1060 LQKREKHYAEL
-1071 LKKKINEEKIEKEKK
+1071 LKKKINEERIEKEKK

>member
-24 NYNVLRANPDD
+24 NYNVQRANPDD
-35 IIVKTKDKDEYDTA
+35 IIVKTKDKDEYDKA
-49 VLQARQQ
+49 ALQARQQ

-81 KLMYREADL
+81 KLCYREADL

-97 GTALDIITEECNYIN
+97 GTALDIVTEECNYIG

-121 SNSERVKAILQDLFV
+121 SGSERVKAILQDLFV
-136 NRLSVNTMLPMIC
+136 NRLSINVMLPMIC

-159 LLLNIDDKNGITG
+159 LLLNIDDKNGVTG

-261 DSMLLYRLERSV
+261 DSMLVYRLERSV

-308 PMTGQ
+308 PLTGQ
-313 IDLRKNV
+313 IDLRKN
-320 LPVWKKTP
+320 
-328 IPLLDGR
+328 I
-335 TITIE
+335 
-340 ELAKEYENGKI
+340 LA
-351 NYVYSIQDNSLQ
+351 
-363 IVPGKV
+363 
-369 VWCGKNYTPTTMV
+369 
-382 KITLDDNSYMVMA
+382 
-395 PEHEIIMR
+395 
-403 DGTKKR
+403 
-409 ADKVQEG
+409 
-416 ESVMPFYRE
+416 
-425 YNPNSLKRME
+425 
-435 RYEKIYN
+435 
-442 PNSGKYEYTHR
+442 
-453 LIAKNIKKENEKYN
+453 
-467 TVHHKDFNKY
+467 
-477 NNCPDNLLWC
+477 
-487 DFHEHHKMHSE
+487 
-498 VGKNNWKD
+498 
-506 EQKRQNTIKKLSE
+506 
-519 STKKRFQEHPM
+519 
-530 TQDVKNKISS
+530 
-540 SLKKTFADP
+540 
-549 KYREFFQ
+549 
-556 KNGQY
+556 
-561 LVNYNRSEEGRNK
+561 
-574 TIECNKK
+574 
-581 RQSYLA
+581 
-587 MQPYNHS
+587 
-594 ELHKQHDEIR
+594 
-604 RRNKIDFW
+604 
-612 KNGNIEQAKRRMTVI
+612 
-627 FDDYMW
+627 
-633 NKIREAILHKI
+633 
-644 IYNRCSMLEYINT
+644 
-657 YLIEHLLEINTNKRL
+657 
-672 HKLGKISREVLET
+672 
-685 RIHEIGFNTIT
+685 
-696 EYIDSIKKNHKIKS
+696 
-710 IEYINGD
+710 
-717 DVYCMT
+717 
-723 VVGLNREEDRHNFA
+723 
-737 LRTFTE
+737 
-743 NDEWNDSGCFVSNCN
+743 N

-964 DTPEEGADDGGVM
+964 DTPEEGADDGSVM
-977 GGGGSSAGAA
+977 GGGSSSAGAA

-994 FGEEDMGGEEM
+994 FGEEDMGGEEI

-1018 ANEDGGGIEGGQP
+1018 ANEDNGSIEGGQP

-1046 LTETLQKQKKISLD
+1046 LTETLRKQKKISLD
-1060 LQRREKHYAEL
+1060 LQKREQHYAEL
-1071 LKKKINEEKIEKEKK
+1071 LKKKINEERIEKEKK

>member
-24 NYNVLRANPDD
+24 NYNVQRANPDD
-35 IIVKTKDKDEYDTA
+35 IIVKTKDKDEYDKA
-49 VLQARQQ
+49 ALQARQQ

-81 KLMYREADL
+81 KLCYREADL

-97 GTALDIITEECNYIN
+97 GTALDIVTEECNYIG

-121 SNSERVKAILQDLFV
+121 SGSERVKAILQDLFV
-136 NRLSVNTMLPMIC
+136 NRLSINVMLPMIC

-159 LLLNIDDKNGITG
+159 LLLNIDDKNGVTG

-261 DSMLLYRLERSV
+261 DSMLVYRLERSV

-308 PMTGQ
+308 PLTGQ
-313 IDLRKNV
+313 IDLRKN
-320 LPVWKKTP
+320 
-328 IPLLDGR
+328 I
-335 TITIE
+335 
-340 ELAKEYENGKI
+340 LA
-351 NYVYSIQDNSLQ
+351 
-363 IVPGKV
+363 
-369 VWCGKNYTPTTMV
+369 
-382 KITLDDNSYMVMA
+382 
-395 PEHEIIMR
+395 
-403 DGTKKR
+403 
-409 ADKVQEG
+409 
-416 ESVMPFYRE
+416 
-425 YNPNSLKRME
+425 
-435 RYEKIYN
+435 
-442 PNSGKYEYTHR
+442 
-453 LIAKNIKKENEKYN
+453 
-467 TVHHKDFNKY
+467 
-477 NNCPDNLLWC
+477 
-487 DFHEHHKMHSE
+487 
-498 VGKNNWKD
+498 
-506 EQKRQNTIKKLSE
+506 
-519 STKKRFQEHPM
+519 
-530 TQDVKNKISS
+530 
-540 SLKKTFADP
+540 
-549 KYREFFQ
+549 
-556 KNGQY
+556 
-561 LVNYNRSEEGRNK
+561 
-574 TIECNKK
+574 
-581 RQSYLA
+581 
-587 MQPYNHS
+587 
-594 ELHKQHDEIR
+594 
-604 RRNKIDFW
+604 
-612 KNGNIEQAKRRMTVI
+612 
-627 FDDYMW
+627 
-633 NKIREAILHKI
+633 
-644 IYNRCSMLEYINT
+644 
-657 YLIEHLLEINTNKRL
+657 
-672 HKLGKISREVLET
+672 
-685 RIHEIGFNTIT
+685 
-696 EYIDSIKKNHKIKS
+696 
-710 IEYINGD
+710 
-717 DVYCMT
+717 
-723 VVGLNREEDRHNFA
+723 
-737 LRTFTE
+737 
-743 NDEWNDSGCFVSNCN
+743 N

-773 PIETLPAAQNLNA
+773 PIETLTAAQNLNA

-964 DTPEEGADDGGVM
+964 DTPEEGADDGSVM
-977 GGGGSSAGAA
+977 GGGSSSAGAA

-1018 ANEDGGGIEGGQP
+1018 ANEDNGSIEGGQP

-1046 LTETLQKQKKISLD
+1046 LTETLRKQKKISLD
-1060 LQRREKHYAEL
+1060 LQKREKHYAEL
-1071 LKKKINEEKIEKEKK
+1071 LKKKINEERIEKEKK

>member
-24 NYNVLRANPDD
+24 NYNVQKTNPDD
-35 IIVKTKDKDEYDTA
+35 IIVKTKDKDEYDMA
-49 VLQARQQ
+49 ALQARQQ

-81 KLMYREADL
+81 KLCYREADL

-97 GTALDIITEECNYIN
+97 GTALDIVTEECNYIG

-121 SNSERVKAILQDLFV
+121 SGSERVKAILQDLFV
-136 NRLSVNTMLPMIC
+136 NRLSINVMLPMIC

-159 LLLNIDDKNGITG
+159 LLLNIDDKNGVTG

-261 DSMLLYRLERSV
+261 DSMLVYRLERSV

-308 PMTGQ
+308 PLTGQ
-313 IDLRKNV
+313 IDLRKN
-320 LPVWKKTP
+320 
-328 IPLLDGR
+328 I
-335 TITIE
+335 
-340 ELAKEYENGKI
+340 LA
-351 NYVYSIQDNSLQ
+351 
-363 IVPGKV
+363 
-369 VWCGKNYTPTTMV
+369 
-382 KITLDDNSYMVMA
+382 
-395 PEHEIIMR
+395 
-403 DGTKKR
+403 
-409 ADKVQEG
+409 
-416 ESVMPFYRE
+416 
-425 YNPNSLKRME
+425 
-435 RYEKIYN
+435 
-442 PNSGKYEYTHR
+442 
-453 LIAKNIKKENEKYN
+453 
-467 TVHHKDFNKY
+467 
-477 NNCPDNLLWC
+477 
-487 DFHEHHKMHSE
+487 
-498 VGKNNWKD
+498 
-506 EQKRQNTIKKLSE
+506 
-519 STKKRFQEHPM
+519 
-530 TQDVKNKISS
+530 
-540 SLKKTFADP
+540 
-549 KYREFFQ
+549 
-556 KNGQY
+556 
-561 LVNYNRSEEGRNK
+561 
-574 TIECNKK
+574 
-581 RQSYLA
+581 
-587 MQPYNHS
+587 
-594 ELHKQHDEIR
+594 
-604 RRNKIDFW
+604 
-612 KNGNIEQAKRRMTVI
+612 
-627 FDDYMW
+627 
-633 NKIREAILHKI
+633 
-644 IYNRCSMLEYINT
+644 
-657 YLIEHLLEINTNKRL
+657 
-672 HKLGKISREVLET
+672 
-685 RIHEIGFNTIT
+685 
-696 EYIDSIKKNHKIKS
+696 
-710 IEYINGD
+710 
-717 DVYCMT
+717 
-723 VVGLNREEDRHNFA
+723 
-737 LRTFTE
+737 
-743 NDEWNDSGCFVSNCN
+743 N

-861 FTITMNNPSSQAEM
+861 FTITMNNSSSQAEM

-964 DTPEEGADDGGVM
+964 DTPEEGADDGSVM

-994 FGEEDMGGEEM
+994 FGEEDIGGEEM

-1018 ANEDGGGIEGGQP
+1018 VDEDNGGMEGEQP

-1071 LKKKINEEKIEKEKK
+1071 LKKKINEERIEKEKK
-1086 DNVERIP
+1086 ENVEIIP

>member
-24 NYNVLRANPDD
+24 NYNVQRANPDD
-35 IIVKTKDKDEYDTA
+35 IIVKTKDKDEYDKA
-49 VLQARQQ
+49 ALQARQQ

-81 KLMYREADL
+81 KLCYREADL

-97 GTALDIITEECNYIN
+97 GTALDIVTEECNYIG

-121 SNSERVKAILQDLFV
+121 SGSERVKAILQDLFV
-136 NRLSVNTMLPMIC
+136 NRLSINVMLPMIC

-159 LLLNIDDKNGITG
+159 LLLNIDDKNGVTG

-261 DSMLLYRLERSV
+261 DSMLVYRLERSV

-308 PMTGQ
+308 PLTGQ
-313 IDLRKNV
+313 IDLRKN
-320 LPVWKKTP
+320 
-328 IPLLDGR
+328 I
-335 TITIE
+335 
-340 ELAKEYENGKI
+340 LA
-351 NYVYSIQDNSLQ
+351 
-363 IVPGKV
+363 
-369 VWCGKNYTPTTMV
+369 
-382 KITLDDNSYMVMA
+382 
-395 PEHEIIMR
+395 
-403 DGTKKR
+403 
-409 ADKVQEG
+409 
-416 ESVMPFYRE
+416 
-425 YNPNSLKRME
+425 
-435 RYEKIYN
+435 
-442 PNSGKYEYTHR
+442 
-453 LIAKNIKKENEKYN
+453 
-467 TVHHKDFNKY
+467 
-477 NNCPDNLLWC
+477 
-487 DFHEHHKMHSE
+487 
-498 VGKNNWKD
+498 
-506 EQKRQNTIKKLSE
+506 
-519 STKKRFQEHPM
+519 
-530 TQDVKNKISS
+530 
-540 SLKKTFADP
+540 
-549 KYREFFQ
+549 
-556 KNGQY
+556 
-561 LVNYNRSEEGRNK
+561 
-574 TIECNKK
+574 
-581 RQSYLA
+581 
-587 MQPYNHS
+587 
-594 ELHKQHDEIR
+594 
-604 RRNKIDFW
+604 
-612 KNGNIEQAKRRMTVI
+612 
-627 FDDYMW
+627 
-633 NKIREAILHKI
+633 
-644 IYNRCSMLEYINT
+644 
-657 YLIEHLLEINTNKRL
+657 
-672 HKLGKISREVLET
+672 
-685 RIHEIGFNTIT
+685 
-696 EYIDSIKKNHKIKS
+696 
-710 IEYINGD
+710 
-717 DVYCMT
+717 
-723 VVGLNREEDRHNFA
+723 
-737 LRTFTE
+737 
-743 NDEWNDSGCFVSNCN
+743 N

-964 DTPEEGADDGGVM
+964 DTPEEGADDGSVM
-977 GGGGSSAGAA
+977 GGGSSSAGAA

-994 FGEEDMGGEEM
+994 FGEEDMGGEEI

-1012 MDIENA
+1012 MNIENA
-1018 ANEDGGGIEGGQP
+1018 TNEDNGSIEGGQP

-1046 LTETLQKQKKISLD
+1046 LTETLRKQKKISLD
-1060 LQRREKHYAEL
+1060 LQKREKHYAEL
-1071 LKKKINEEKIEKEKK
+1071 LKKKINEERIEKEKK

>member
-11 INSMFSGNGAIVN
+11 INSMFSGNGAIAN
-24 NYNVLRANPDD
+24 NYNVQRANPDD

-49 VLQARQQ
+49 ALQARQQ

-97 GTALDIITEECNYIN
+97 GTALDIVTEECNYIG

-121 SNSERVKAILQDLFV
+121 SGSERVKAILQDLFV
-136 NRLSVNTMLPMIC
+136 NRLSINVMLPMIC

-159 LLLNIDDKNGITG
+159 LLLNIDDKNGVTG

-261 DSMLLYRLERSV
+261 DSMLVYRLERSV

-313 IDLRKNV
+313 IDLRKN
-320 LPVWKKTP
+320 
-328 IPLLDGR
+328 I
-335 TITIE
+335 
-340 ELAKEYENGKI
+340 LA
-351 NYVYSIQDNSLQ
+351 
-363 IVPGKV
+363 
-369 VWCGKNYTPTTMV
+369 
-382 KITLDDNSYMVMA
+382 
-395 PEHEIIMR
+395 
-403 DGTKKR
+403 
-409 ADKVQEG
+409 
-416 ESVMPFYRE
+416 
-425 YNPNSLKRME
+425 
-435 RYEKIYN
+435 
-442 PNSGKYEYTHR
+442 
-453 LIAKNIKKENEKYN
+453 
-467 TVHHKDFNKY
+467 
-477 NNCPDNLLWC
+477 
-487 DFHEHHKMHSE
+487 
-498 VGKNNWKD
+498 
-506 EQKRQNTIKKLSE
+506 
-519 STKKRFQEHPM
+519 
-530 TQDVKNKISS
+530 
-540 SLKKTFADP
+540 
-549 KYREFFQ
+549 
-556 KNGQY
+556 
-561 LVNYNRSEEGRNK
+561 
-574 TIECNKK
+574 
-581 RQSYLA
+581 
-587 MQPYNHS
+587 
-594 ELHKQHDEIR
+594 
-604 RRNKIDFW
+604 
-612 KNGNIEQAKRRMTVI
+612 
-627 FDDYMW
+627 
-633 NKIREAILHKI
+633 
-644 IYNRCSMLEYINT
+644 
-657 YLIEHLLEINTNKRL
+657 
-672 HKLGKISREVLET
+672 
-685 RIHEIGFNTIT
+685 
-696 EYIDSIKKNHKIKS
+696 
-710 IEYINGD
+710 
-717 DVYCMT
+717 
-723 VVGLNREEDRHNFA
+723 
-737 LRTFTE
+737 
-743 NDEWNDSGCFVSNCN
+743 N

-767 SDDAPN
+767 SADDPN

-819 LSLLDVRFSKTVNRI
+819 LSLMDVRFSKTVNRI

-861 FTITMNNPSSQAEM
+861 FTITMNNSSSQAEM

-1012 MDIENA
+1012 MNIENA
-1018 ANEDGGGIEGGQP
+1018 ANEDNGGIEGGQP

-1046 LTETLQKQKKISLD
+1046 LTETLRKQKKISLD
-1060 LQRREKHYAEL
+1060 LQRREKHYTEL
-1071 LKKKINEEKIEKEKK
+1071 LKKKINEERIEKEKK

-1100 INEELDSLQKQ
+1100 INEELDTLQKQ

>member
-24 NYNVLRANPDD
+24 NYNVQRANPDD
-35 IIVKTKDKDEYDTA
+35 IIVKTKDKDEYDKA
-49 VLQARQQ
+49 ALQARQQ

-81 KLMYREADL
+81 KLCYREADL

-97 GTALDIITEECNYIN
+97 GTALDIVTEECNYIG

-121 SNSERVKAILQDLFV
+121 SGSERVKAILQDLFV
-136 NRLSVNTMLPMIC
+136 NRLSINVMLPMIC

-159 LLLNIDDKNGITG
+159 LLLNIDDKNGVTG

-261 DSMLLYRLERSV
+261 DSMLVYRLERSV

-308 PMTGQ
+308 PLTGQ
-313 IDLRKNV
+313 IDLRKN
-320 LPVWKKTP
+320 
-328 IPLLDGR
+328 I
-335 TITIE
+335 
-340 ELAKEYENGKI
+340 LA
-351 NYVYSIQDNSLQ
+351 
-363 IVPGKV
+363 
-369 VWCGKNYTPTTMV
+369 
-382 KITLDDNSYMVMA
+382 
-395 PEHEIIMR
+395 
-403 DGTKKR
+403 
-409 ADKVQEG
+409 
-416 ESVMPFYRE
+416 
-425 YNPNSLKRME
+425 
-435 RYEKIYN
+435 
-442 PNSGKYEYTHR
+442 
-453 LIAKNIKKENEKYN
+453 
-467 TVHHKDFNKY
+467 
-477 NNCPDNLLWC
+477 
-487 DFHEHHKMHSE
+487 
-498 VGKNNWKD
+498 
-506 EQKRQNTIKKLSE
+506 
-519 STKKRFQEHPM
+519 
-530 TQDVKNKISS
+530 
-540 SLKKTFADP
+540 
-549 KYREFFQ
+549 
-556 KNGQY
+556 
-561 LVNYNRSEEGRNK
+561 
-574 TIECNKK
+574 
-581 RQSYLA
+581 
-587 MQPYNHS
+587 
-594 ELHKQHDEIR
+594 
-604 RRNKIDFW
+604 
-612 KNGNIEQAKRRMTVI
+612 
-627 FDDYMW
+627 
-633 NKIREAILHKI
+633 
-644 IYNRCSMLEYINT
+644 
-657 YLIEHLLEINTNKRL
+657 
-672 HKLGKISREVLET
+672 
-685 RIHEIGFNTIT
+685 
-696 EYIDSIKKNHKIKS
+696 
-710 IEYINGD
+710 
-717 DVYCMT
+717 
-723 VVGLNREEDRHNFA
+723 
-737 LRTFTE
+737 
-743 NDEWNDSGCFVSNCN
+743 N

-937 KTFQIIKRTGIFDP
+937 NTFQIIKRTGIFDQ

-964 DTPEEGADDGGVM
+964 DTPEEGADDGSVM
-977 GGGGSSAGAA
+977 GGGSSSAGAA

-1018 ANEDGGGIEGGQP
+1018 ANEDNGSIEGGQP

-1046 LTETLQKQKKISLD
+1046 LTETLRKQKKISLD
-1060 LQRREKHYAEL
+1060 LQKREKHYAEL
-1071 LKKKINEEKIEKEKK
+1071 LKKKINEERIEKEKK

>member
-24 NYNVLRANPDD
+24 NYNVQRANPDD
-35 IIVKTKDKDEYDTA
+35 IIVKTKDKDEYDKA
-49 VLQARQQ
+49 ALQARQQ

-81 KLMYREADL
+81 KLCYREADL

-97 GTALDIITEECNYIN
+97 GTALDIVTEECNYIG

-121 SNSERVKAILQDLFV
+121 SGSERVKAILQDLFV
-136 NRLSVNTMLPMIC
+136 NRLSINVMLPMIC

-159 LLLNIDDKNGITG
+159 LLLNIDDKNGVTG

-261 DSMLLYRLERSV
+261 DSMLVYRLERSV

-308 PMTGQ
+308 PLTGQ
-313 IDLRKNV
+313 IDLRKN
-320 LPVWKKTP
+320 
-328 IPLLDGR
+328 I
-335 TITIE
+335 
-340 ELAKEYENGKI
+340 LA
-351 NYVYSIQDNSLQ
+351 
-363 IVPGKV
+363 
-369 VWCGKNYTPTTMV
+369 
-382 KITLDDNSYMVMA
+382 
-395 PEHEIIMR
+395 
-403 DGTKKR
+403 
-409 ADKVQEG
+409 
-416 ESVMPFYRE
+416 
-425 YNPNSLKRME
+425 
-435 RYEKIYN
+435 
-442 PNSGKYEYTHR
+442 
-453 LIAKNIKKENEKYN
+453 
-467 TVHHKDFNKY
+467 
-477 NNCPDNLLWC
+477 
-487 DFHEHHKMHSE
+487 
-498 VGKNNWKD
+498 
-506 EQKRQNTIKKLSE
+506 
-519 STKKRFQEHPM
+519 
-530 TQDVKNKISS
+530 
-540 SLKKTFADP
+540 
-549 KYREFFQ
+549 
-556 KNGQY
+556 
-561 LVNYNRSEEGRNK
+561 
-574 TIECNKK
+574 
-581 RQSYLA
+581 
-587 MQPYNHS
+587 
-594 ELHKQHDEIR
+594 
-604 RRNKIDFW
+604 
-612 KNGNIEQAKRRMTVI
+612 
-627 FDDYMW
+627 
-633 NKIREAILHKI
+633 
-644 IYNRCSMLEYINT
+644 
-657 YLIEHLLEINTNKRL
+657 
-672 HKLGKISREVLET
+672 
-685 RIHEIGFNTIT
+685 
-696 EYIDSIKKNHKIKS
+696 
-710 IEYINGD
+710 
-717 DVYCMT
+717 
-723 VVGLNREEDRHNFA
+723 
-737 LRTFTE
+737 
-743 NDEWNDSGCFVSNCN
+743 N

-964 DTPEEGADDGGVM
+964 DTPEEGADDGSVM
-977 GGGGSSAGAA
+977 GGGSSSTGA

-994 FGEEDMGGEEM
+994 FGEEDMGGEEI

-1018 ANEDGGGIEGGQP
+1018 ANEDNGSIEGGQP

-1046 LTETLQKQKKISLD
+1046 LTETLRKQKKISLD
-1060 LQRREKHYAEL
+1060 LQKREKHYAEL
-1071 LKKKINEEKIEKEKK
+1071 LKKKINEERIEKEKK

>member
-24 NYNVLRANPDD
+24 NYNVQRANPDD
-35 IIVKTKDKDEYDTA
+35 IIVKTKDKDEYDKA
-49 VLQARQQ
+49 ALQARQQ

-97 GTALDIITEECNYIN
+97 GTALDIVTEECNYIG

-121 SNSERVKAILQDLFV
+121 SGSERVKAILQDLFV
-136 NRLSVNTMLPMIC
+136 NRLSINVMLPMIC

-159 LLLNIDDKNGITG
+159 LLLNIDDKNGVTG

-261 DSMLLYRLERSV
+261 DSMLVYRLERSV

-308 PMTGQ
+308 PLTGQ
-313 IDLRKNV
+313 IDLRKN
-320 LPVWKKTP
+320 
-328 IPLLDGR
+328 I
-335 TITIE
+335 
-340 ELAKEYENGKI
+340 LA
-351 NYVYSIQDNSLQ
+351 
-363 IVPGKV
+363 
-369 VWCGKNYTPTTMV
+369 
-382 KITLDDNSYMVMA
+382 
-395 PEHEIIMR
+395 
-403 DGTKKR
+403 
-409 ADKVQEG
+409 
-416 ESVMPFYRE
+416 
-425 YNPNSLKRME
+425 
-435 RYEKIYN
+435 
-442 PNSGKYEYTHR
+442 
-453 LIAKNIKKENEKYN
+453 
-467 TVHHKDFNKY
+467 
-477 NNCPDNLLWC
+477 
-487 DFHEHHKMHSE
+487 
-498 VGKNNWKD
+498 
-506 EQKRQNTIKKLSE
+506 
-519 STKKRFQEHPM
+519 
-530 TQDVKNKISS
+530 
-540 SLKKTFADP
+540 
-549 KYREFFQ
+549 
-556 KNGQY
+556 
-561 LVNYNRSEEGRNK
+561 
-574 TIECNKK
+574 
-581 RQSYLA
+581 
-587 MQPYNHS
+587 
-594 ELHKQHDEIR
+594 
-604 RRNKIDFW
+604 
-612 KNGNIEQAKRRMTVI
+612 
-627 FDDYMW
+627 
-633 NKIREAILHKI
+633 
-644 IYNRCSMLEYINT
+644 
-657 YLIEHLLEINTNKRL
+657 
-672 HKLGKISREVLET
+672 
-685 RIHEIGFNTIT
+685 
-696 EYIDSIKKNHKIKS
+696 
-710 IEYINGD
+710 
-717 DVYCMT
+717 
-723 VVGLNREEDRHNFA
+723 
-737 LRTFTE
+737 
-743 NDEWNDSGCFVSNCN
+743 N

-964 DTPEEGADDGGVM
+964 DTPEEGADDGSVM
-977 GGGGSSAGAA
+977 GGGSSSAGAA

-1018 ANEDGGGIEGGQP
+1018 ANEDNGSIEGGQP

-1046 LTETLQKQKKISLD
+1046 LTETLRKQKKISLD
-1060 LQRREKHYAEL
+1060 LQKREKHYAEL
-1071 LKKKINEEKIEKEKK
+1071 LKKKINEERIEKEKK

>member
-11 INSMFSGNGAIVN
+11 INSMFSGNGAIAN
-24 NYNVLRANPDD
+24 NYNVQRANPDD

-49 VLQARQQ
+49 ALQARQQ

-97 GTALDIITEECNYIN
+97 GTALDIVTEECNYIG

-121 SNSERVKAILQDLFV
+121 SGSERVKAILQDLFV
-136 NRLSVNTMLPMIC
+136 NRLSINVMLPMIC

-159 LLLNIDDKNGITG
+159 LLLNIDDKNGVTG

-261 DSMLLYRLERSV
+261 DSMLVYRLERSV

-313 IDLRKNV
+313 IDLRKN
-320 LPVWKKTP
+320 
-328 IPLLDGR
+328 I
-335 TITIE
+335 
-340 ELAKEYENGKI
+340 LA
-351 NYVYSIQDNSLQ
+351 
-363 IVPGKV
+363 
-369 VWCGKNYTPTTMV
+369 
-382 KITLDDNSYMVMA
+382 
-395 PEHEIIMR
+395 
-403 DGTKKR
+403 
-409 ADKVQEG
+409 
-416 ESVMPFYRE
+416 
-425 YNPNSLKRME
+425 
-435 RYEKIYN
+435 
-442 PNSGKYEYTHR
+442 
-453 LIAKNIKKENEKYN
+453 
-467 TVHHKDFNKY
+467 
-477 NNCPDNLLWC
+477 
-487 DFHEHHKMHSE
+487 
-498 VGKNNWKD
+498 
-506 EQKRQNTIKKLSE
+506 
-519 STKKRFQEHPM
+519 
-530 TQDVKNKISS
+530 
-540 SLKKTFADP
+540 
-549 KYREFFQ
+549 
-556 KNGQY
+556 
-561 LVNYNRSEEGRNK
+561 
-574 TIECNKK
+574 
-581 RQSYLA
+581 
-587 MQPYNHS
+587 
-594 ELHKQHDEIR
+594 
-604 RRNKIDFW
+604 
-612 KNGNIEQAKRRMTVI
+612 
-627 FDDYMW
+627 
-633 NKIREAILHKI
+633 
-644 IYNRCSMLEYINT
+644 
-657 YLIEHLLEINTNKRL
+657 
-672 HKLGKISREVLET
+672 
-685 RIHEIGFNTIT
+685 
-696 EYIDSIKKNHKIKS
+696 
-710 IEYINGD
+710 
-717 DVYCMT
+717 
-723 VVGLNREEDRHNFA
+723 
-737 LRTFTE
+737 
-743 NDEWNDSGCFVSNCN
+743 N

-767 SDDAPN
+767 SADDPN

-819 LSLLDVRFSKTVNRI
+819 LSLMDVRFSKTVNRI

-861 FTITMNNPSSQAEM
+861 FTITMNNSSSQAEM

-977 GGGGSSAGAA
+977 GGGGGSAGAA

-1012 MDIENA
+1012 MNIENA
-1018 ANEDGGGIEGGQP
+1018 ANEDNGGIEGGQP

-1046 LTETLQKQKKISLD
+1046 LTETLLKQKKISLD

-1071 LKKKINEEKIEKEKK
+1071 LKKKINEERIEKEKK

-1100 INEELDSLQKQ
+1100 INEELDTLQKQ

>member
-11 INSMFSGNGAIVN
+11 INSMFSGNGAIAN
-24 NYNVLRANPDD
+24 NYNVQRANPDD

-49 VLQARQQ
+49 ALQARQQ

-97 GTALDIITEECNYIN
+97 GTALDIVTEECNYIG

-121 SNSERVKAILQDLFV
+121 SGSERVKAILQDLFV
-136 NRLSVNTMLPMIC
+136 NRLSINVMLPMIC

-159 LLLNIDDKNGITG
+159 LLLNIDDKNGVTG

-261 DSMLLYRLERSV
+261 DSMLVYRLERSV

-313 IDLRKNV
+313 IDLRKN
-320 LPVWKKTP
+320 
-328 IPLLDGR
+328 I
-335 TITIE
+335 
-340 ELAKEYENGKI
+340 LA
-351 NYVYSIQDNSLQ
+351 
-363 IVPGKV
+363 
-369 VWCGKNYTPTTMV
+369 
-382 KITLDDNSYMVMA
+382 
-395 PEHEIIMR
+395 
-403 DGTKKR
+403 
-409 ADKVQEG
+409 
-416 ESVMPFYRE
+416 
-425 YNPNSLKRME
+425 
-435 RYEKIYN
+435 
-442 PNSGKYEYTHR
+442 
-453 LIAKNIKKENEKYN
+453 
-467 TVHHKDFNKY
+467 
-477 NNCPDNLLWC
+477 
-487 DFHEHHKMHSE
+487 
-498 VGKNNWKD
+498 
-506 EQKRQNTIKKLSE
+506 
-519 STKKRFQEHPM
+519 
-530 TQDVKNKISS
+530 
-540 SLKKTFADP
+540 
-549 KYREFFQ
+549 
-556 KNGQY
+556 
-561 LVNYNRSEEGRNK
+561 
-574 TIECNKK
+574 
-581 RQSYLA
+581 
-587 MQPYNHS
+587 
-594 ELHKQHDEIR
+594 
-604 RRNKIDFW
+604 
-612 KNGNIEQAKRRMTVI
+612 
-627 FDDYMW
+627 
-633 NKIREAILHKI
+633 
-644 IYNRCSMLEYINT
+644 
-657 YLIEHLLEINTNKRL
+657 
-672 HKLGKISREVLET
+672 
-685 RIHEIGFNTIT
+685 
-696 EYIDSIKKNHKIKS
+696 
-710 IEYINGD
+710 
-717 DVYCMT
+717 
-723 VVGLNREEDRHNFA
+723 
-737 LRTFTE
+737 
-743 NDEWNDSGCFVSNCN
+743 N

-767 SDDAPN
+767 SADDPN

-819 LSLLDVRFSKTVNRI
+819 LSLMDVRFSKTVNRI

-861 FTITMNNPSSQAEM
+861 FTITMNNSSSQAEM

-977 GGGGSSAGAA
+977 GGGGGSAGAA

-1012 MDIENA
+1012 MNIENA
-1018 ANEDGGGIEGGQP
+1018 ANEDNGGIEGGQP

-1046 LTETLQKQKKISLD
+1046 LTETLRKQKKISLD

-1071 LKKKINEEKIEKEKK
+1071 LKKKINEERIEKEKK

-1100 INEELDSLQKQ
+1100 INEELDTLQKQ

>member
-24 NYNVLRANPDD
+24 NYNVQRTNPDD
-35 IIVKTKDKDEYDTA
+35 IIIKTKDKEEYDTA
-49 VLQARQQ
+49 ALQARQQ

-97 GTALDIITEECNYIN
+97 GTALDVVTEECNYIG

-121 SNSERVKAILQDLFV
+121 SGSERVKAILQDLFV
-136 NRLSVNTMLPMIC
+136 NRLSINVMLPMIC

-159 LLLNIDDKNGITG
+159 LLLNIDDKNGVTG

-206 QNSTKFVWVGTNEY
+206 QNSTKFVWIGTNEY

-261 DSMLLYRLERSV
+261 DSMLVYRLERSV

-308 PMTGQ
+308 PLTGQ
-313 IDLRKNV
+313 IDLRKN
-320 LPVWKKTP
+320 
-328 IPLLDGR
+328 I
-335 TITIE
+335 
-340 ELAKEYENGKI
+340 LA
-351 NYVYSIQDNSLQ
+351 
-363 IVPGKV
+363 
-369 VWCGKNYTPTTMV
+369 
-382 KITLDDNSYMVMA
+382 
-395 PEHEIIMR
+395 
-403 DGTKKR
+403 
-409 ADKVQEG
+409 
-416 ESVMPFYRE
+416 
-425 YNPNSLKRME
+425 
-435 RYEKIYN
+435 
-442 PNSGKYEYTHR
+442 
-453 LIAKNIKKENEKYN
+453 
-467 TVHHKDFNKY
+467 
-477 NNCPDNLLWC
+477 
-487 DFHEHHKMHSE
+487 
-498 VGKNNWKD
+498 
-506 EQKRQNTIKKLSE
+506 
-519 STKKRFQEHPM
+519 
-530 TQDVKNKISS
+530 
-540 SLKKTFADP
+540 
-549 KYREFFQ
+549 
-556 KNGQY
+556 
-561 LVNYNRSEEGRNK
+561 
-574 TIECNKK
+574 
-581 RQSYLA
+581 
-587 MQPYNHS
+587 
-594 ELHKQHDEIR
+594 
-604 RRNKIDFW
+604 
-612 KNGNIEQAKRRMTVI
+612 
-627 FDDYMW
+627 
-633 NKIREAILHKI
+633 
-644 IYNRCSMLEYINT
+644 
-657 YLIEHLLEINTNKRL
+657 
-672 HKLGKISREVLET
+672 
-685 RIHEIGFNTIT
+685 
-696 EYIDSIKKNHKIKS
+696 
-710 IEYINGD
+710 
-717 DVYCMT
+717 
-723 VVGLNREEDRHNFA
+723 
-737 LRTFTE
+737 
-743 NDEWNDSGCFVSNCN
+743 N

-793 QNKVFTALRVPKS
+793 QNKVVTALRVPKS

-847 VHLILLGLTDELTN
+847 VHLILLGLTDEVTN

-964 DTPEEGADDGGVM
+964 DTPEEGADDGSVM
-977 GGGGSSAGAA
+977 GGGSSSAGAA

-1018 ANEDGGGIEGGQP
+1018 ANEDNGGLEGEQP

-1046 LTETLQKQKKISLD
+1046 LTETLRKQKKLSLD
-1060 LQRREKHYAEL
+1060 LQKREKHYAEL
-1071 LKKKINEEKIEKEKK
+1071 LKKKINEERIEKEKK
-1086 DNVERIP
+1086 DNIERIP

>member
-11 INSMFSGNGAIVN
+11 INSMFSGNGAIAN
-24 NYNVLRANPDD
+24 NYNVQRANPDD

-49 VLQARQQ
+49 ALQARQQ

-97 GTALDIITEECNYIN
+97 GTALDIVTEECNYIG

-121 SNSERVKAILQDLFV
+121 SGSERVKAILQDLFV
-136 NRLSVNTMLPMIC
+136 NRLSINVMLPMIC

-159 LLLNIDDKNGITG
+159 LLLNIDDKNGVTG

-261 DSMLLYRLERSV
+261 DSMLVYRLERSV

-313 IDLRKNV
+313 IDLRKN
-320 LPVWKKTP
+320 
-328 IPLLDGR
+328 I
-335 TITIE
+335 
-340 ELAKEYENGKI
+340 LA
-351 NYVYSIQDNSLQ
+351 
-363 IVPGKV
+363 
-369 VWCGKNYTPTTMV
+369 
-382 KITLDDNSYMVMA
+382 
-395 PEHEIIMR
+395 
-403 DGTKKR
+403 
-409 ADKVQEG
+409 
-416 ESVMPFYRE
+416 
-425 YNPNSLKRME
+425 
-435 RYEKIYN
+435 
-442 PNSGKYEYTHR
+442 
-453 LIAKNIKKENEKYN
+453 
-467 TVHHKDFNKY
+467 
-477 NNCPDNLLWC
+477 
-487 DFHEHHKMHSE
+487 
-498 VGKNNWKD
+498 
-506 EQKRQNTIKKLSE
+506 
-519 STKKRFQEHPM
+519 
-530 TQDVKNKISS
+530 
-540 SLKKTFADP
+540 
-549 KYREFFQ
+549 
-556 KNGQY
+556 
-561 LVNYNRSEEGRNK
+561 
-574 TIECNKK
+574 
-581 RQSYLA
+581 
-587 MQPYNHS
+587 
-594 ELHKQHDEIR
+594 
-604 RRNKIDFW
+604 
-612 KNGNIEQAKRRMTVI
+612 
-627 FDDYMW
+627 
-633 NKIREAILHKI
+633 
-644 IYNRCSMLEYINT
+644 
-657 YLIEHLLEINTNKRL
+657 
-672 HKLGKISREVLET
+672 
-685 RIHEIGFNTIT
+685 
-696 EYIDSIKKNHKIKS
+696 
-710 IEYINGD
+710 
-717 DVYCMT
+717 
-723 VVGLNREEDRHNFA
+723 
-737 LRTFTE
+737 
-743 NDEWNDSGCFVSNCN
+743 N

-767 SDDAPN
+767 SADDPN

-819 LSLLDVRFSKTVNRI
+819 LSLMDVRFSKTVNRI

-861 FTITMNNPSSQAEM
+861 FTITMNNSSSQAEM

-1012 MDIENA
+1012 MNIENA
-1018 ANEDGGGIEGGQP
+1018 ANEDNGGIEGGQP

-1046 LTETLQKQKKISLD
+1046 LTETLRKQKKISLD

-1071 LKKKINEEKIEKEKK
+1071 LKKKINEERIEKEKK

-1100 INEELDSLQKQ
+1100 INEELDTLQKQ
-1111 LNEFTKKKD
+1111 LNEFAKKKD

>member
-24 NYNVLRANPDD
+24 NYNVQRTNPDD
-35 IIVKTKDKDEYDTA
+35 IIIKTKDKDEYDTA
-49 VLQARQQ
+49 ALQARQQ

-81 KLMYREADL
+81 KLCYREADL

-97 GTALDIITEECNYIN
+97 GTALDIVTEECNYIG

-121 SNSERVKAILQDLFV
+121 SGSERVKAILQDLFV
-136 NRLSVNTMLPMIC
+136 NRLSINVMLPMIC
-149 RCMCK
+149 RSMCK

-320 LPVWKKTP
+320 LPVWKNTP

-340 ELAKEYENGKI
+340 ELAKEYENGKT
-351 NYVYSIQDNSLQ
+351 NYVYSIQDKTLQ

-369 VWCGKNYTPTTMV
+369 IWCGKNYTAKKMV
-382 KITLDDNSYMVMA
+382 KIILDDNSYMVMA

-409 ADKVQEG
+409 ADKVCEG

-425 YNPNSLKRME
+425 CNKSSLKRME
-435 RYEKIYN
+435 RYEKTYN
-442 PNSGKYEYTHR
+442 PHNGKYEYTHR
-453 LIAKNIKKENEKYN
+453 LIAREVIKSNEKYN
-467 TVHHKDFNKY
+467 TIHHINFNKY
-477 NNCPDNLLWC
+477 DNTPSNLLWC
-487 DFHEHHKMHSE
+487 DYFEHKSMH
-498 VGKNNWKD
+498 
-506 EQKRQNTIKKLSE
+506 
-519 STKKRFQEHPM
+519 
-530 TQDVKNKISS
+530 
-540 SLKKTFADP
+540 
-549 KYREFFQ
+549 RELNIRR
-556 KNGQY
+556 K
-561 LVNYNRSEEGRNK
+561 
-574 TIECNKK
+574 
-581 RQSYLA
+581 SYLA

-604 RRNKIDFW
+604 RRNKIEFW
-612 KNGNIEQAKRRMTVI
+612 KNGNAVQAKRRMTVA
-627 FDDYMW
+627 FDDFMW
-633 NKIREAILHKI
+633 DKLREAILDKI
-644 IYNRCSMLEYINT
+644 IYNRNTMLEYINS

-672 HKLGKISREVLET
+672 HKLHRISREVLKS
-685 RIHEIGFNTIT
+685 RIHEQGFNTIT
-696 EYIDSIKKNHKIKS
+696 EYIDSIKKNHKIKH
-710 IEYINGD
+710 IEYVNGD

-723 VVGLNREEDRHNFA
+723 VVGLNNEEDRHNFA
-737 LRTFTE
+737 LRTFTQ
-743 NDEWNDSGCFVSNCN
+743 NGEWNDSGCFVSNCN
-758 TEDFFIPVR
+758 LEDFFIPVR

-847 VHLILLGLTDELTN
+847 VHLILLGLTDELSN

-964 DTPEEGADDGGVM
+964 DTPEEGADDGSVM
-977 GGGGSSAGAA
+977 GGGSSSAGAA

-994 FGEEDMGGEEM
+994 FSEEDMGGEEM

-1018 ANEDGGGIEGGQP
+1018 ANEDNGGVEGEQP

-1046 LTETLQKQKKISLD
+1046 LTETLRKQKKISLD
-1060 LQRREKHYAEL
+1060 LQRREKHYTEL
-1071 LKKKINEEKIEKEKK
+1071 LKKKINEERIEKEKK

-1093 LLNKNFL
+1093 ILNKNFL

>member
-11 INSMFSGNGAIVN
+11 INSMFSGNGAIAN
-24 NYNVLRANPDD
+24 NYNVQRANPDD

-49 VLQARQQ
+49 ALQARQQ

-67 YDITNRSLASLNEI
+67 YDVTNRSLASLNEI

-97 GTALDIITEECNYIN
+97 GTALDIVTEECNYIG

-121 SNSERVKAILQDLFV
+121 SGSERVKAILQDLFV
-136 NRLSVNTMLPMIC
+136 NRLSINVMLPMIC

-154 YGNDF
+154 YGNDS
-159 LLLNIDDKNGITG
+159 LLLNIDDKNGVTG

-261 DSMLLYRLERSV
+261 DSMLVYRLERSV

-313 IDLRKNV
+313 IDLRKN
-320 LPVWKKTP
+320 
-328 IPLLDGR
+328 I
-335 TITIE
+335 
-340 ELAKEYENGKI
+340 LA
-351 NYVYSIQDNSLQ
+351 
-363 IVPGKV
+363 
-369 VWCGKNYTPTTMV
+369 
-382 KITLDDNSYMVMA
+382 
-395 PEHEIIMR
+395 
-403 DGTKKR
+403 
-409 ADKVQEG
+409 
-416 ESVMPFYRE
+416 
-425 YNPNSLKRME
+425 
-435 RYEKIYN
+435 
-442 PNSGKYEYTHR
+442 
-453 LIAKNIKKENEKYN
+453 
-467 TVHHKDFNKY
+467 
-477 NNCPDNLLWC
+477 
-487 DFHEHHKMHSE
+487 
-498 VGKNNWKD
+498 
-506 EQKRQNTIKKLSE
+506 
-519 STKKRFQEHPM
+519 
-530 TQDVKNKISS
+530 
-540 SLKKTFADP
+540 
-549 KYREFFQ
+549 
-556 KNGQY
+556 
-561 LVNYNRSEEGRNK
+561 
-574 TIECNKK
+574 
-581 RQSYLA
+581 
-587 MQPYNHS
+587 
-594 ELHKQHDEIR
+594 
-604 RRNKIDFW
+604 
-612 KNGNIEQAKRRMTVI
+612 
-627 FDDYMW
+627 
-633 NKIREAILHKI
+633 
-644 IYNRCSMLEYINT
+644 
-657 YLIEHLLEINTNKRL
+657 
-672 HKLGKISREVLET
+672 
-685 RIHEIGFNTIT
+685 
-696 EYIDSIKKNHKIKS
+696 
-710 IEYINGD
+710 
-717 DVYCMT
+717 
-723 VVGLNREEDRHNFA
+723 
-737 LRTFTE
+737 
-743 NDEWNDSGCFVSNCN
+743 N

-767 SDDAPN
+767 SADDPN

-819 LSLLDVRFSKTVNRI
+819 LSLMDVRFSKTVNRI

-861 FTITMNNPSSQAEM
+861 FTITMNNSSSQAEM

-977 GGGGSSAGAA
+977 GGGGGSAGAA

-1012 MDIENA
+1012 MNIENA
-1018 ANEDGGGIEGGQP
+1018 ANEDNGGIEGGQP

-1046 LTETLQKQKKISLD
+1046 LTETLRKQKKISLD

-1071 LKKKINEEKIEKEKK
+1071 LKKKINEERIEKEKK

-1100 INEELDSLQKQ
+1100 INEELDTLQKQ
-1111 LNEFTKKKD
+1111 LNEFTKKKG

>member
-24 NYNVLRANPDD
+24 NYNVQRANPDD
-35 IIVKTKDKDEYDTA
+35 IIVKTKDKDEYDAA

-81 KLMYREADL
+81 KLCYREADL

-97 GTALDIITEECNYIN
+97 GTALDIVTEECNYIG

-121 SNSERVKAILQDLFV
+121 SGSERVKAILQDLFV
-136 NRLSVNTMLPMIC
+136 NRLSINVMLPMIC

-159 LLLNIDDKNGITG
+159 LLLNIDDKNGVTG

-261 DSMLLYRLERSV
+261 DSMLVYRLERSV

-308 PMTGQ
+308 PLTGQ
-313 IDLRKNV
+313 IDLRKN
-320 LPVWKKTP
+320 
-328 IPLLDGR
+328 I
-335 TITIE
+335 
-340 ELAKEYENGKI
+340 LA
-351 NYVYSIQDNSLQ
+351 
-363 IVPGKV
+363 
-369 VWCGKNYTPTTMV
+369 
-382 KITLDDNSYMVMA
+382 
-395 PEHEIIMR
+395 
-403 DGTKKR
+403 
-409 ADKVQEG
+409 
-416 ESVMPFYRE
+416 
-425 YNPNSLKRME
+425 
-435 RYEKIYN
+435 
-442 PNSGKYEYTHR
+442 
-453 LIAKNIKKENEKYN
+453 
-467 TVHHKDFNKY
+467 
-477 NNCPDNLLWC
+477 
-487 DFHEHHKMHSE
+487 
-498 VGKNNWKD
+498 
-506 EQKRQNTIKKLSE
+506 
-519 STKKRFQEHPM
+519 
-530 TQDVKNKISS
+530 
-540 SLKKTFADP
+540 
-549 KYREFFQ
+549 
-556 KNGQY
+556 
-561 LVNYNRSEEGRNK
+561 
-574 TIECNKK
+574 
-581 RQSYLA
+581 
-587 MQPYNHS
+587 
-594 ELHKQHDEIR
+594 
-604 RRNKIDFW
+604 
-612 KNGNIEQAKRRMTVI
+612 
-627 FDDYMW
+627 
-633 NKIREAILHKI
+633 
-644 IYNRCSMLEYINT
+644 
-657 YLIEHLLEINTNKRL
+657 
-672 HKLGKISREVLET
+672 
-685 RIHEIGFNTIT
+685 
-696 EYIDSIKKNHKIKS
+696 
-710 IEYINGD
+710 
-717 DVYCMT
+717 
-723 VVGLNREEDRHNFA
+723 
-737 LRTFTE
+737 
-743 NDEWNDSGCFVSNCN
+743 N

-964 DTPEEGADDGGVM
+964 DTPEEGADDGSVM
-977 GGGGSSAGAA
+977 GGGSSSAGAA

-994 FGEEDMGGEEM
+994 FGEEDMGGEES

-1018 ANEDGGGIEGGQP
+1018 ANEDNGSIEGGQP

-1046 LTETLQKQKKISLD
+1046 LTETLRKQKKISLD
-1060 LQRREKHYAEL
+1060 LQKREKHYAEL
-1071 LKKKINEEKIEKEKK
+1071 LKKKINEERIEKEKK

>member
-24 NYNVLRANPDD
+24 NYNVQRANPDD
-35 IIVKTKDKDEYDTA
+35 IIVKTKDKDEYDKA
-49 VLQARQQ
+49 ALQARQQ

-81 KLMYREADL
+81 KLCYREADL

-97 GTALDIITEECNYIN
+97 GTALDIVTEECNYIG

-121 SNSERVKAILQDLFV
+121 SGSERVKAILQDLFV
-136 NRLSVNTMLPMIC
+136 NRLSINVMLPMIC

-159 LLLNIDDKNGITG
+159 LLLNIDDKNGVTG

-261 DSMLLYRLERSV
+261 DSMLVYRLERSV
-273 ERRVFKI
+273 ERRVFRI

-308 PMTGQ
+308 PLTGQ
-313 IDLRKNV
+313 IDLRKN
-320 LPVWKKTP
+320 
-328 IPLLDGR
+328 I
-335 TITIE
+335 
-340 ELAKEYENGKI
+340 LA
-351 NYVYSIQDNSLQ
+351 
-363 IVPGKV
+363 
-369 VWCGKNYTPTTMV
+369 
-382 KITLDDNSYMVMA
+382 
-395 PEHEIIMR
+395 
-403 DGTKKR
+403 
-409 ADKVQEG
+409 
-416 ESVMPFYRE
+416 
-425 YNPNSLKRME
+425 
-435 RYEKIYN
+435 
-442 PNSGKYEYTHR
+442 
-453 LIAKNIKKENEKYN
+453 
-467 TVHHKDFNKY
+467 
-477 NNCPDNLLWC
+477 
-487 DFHEHHKMHSE
+487 
-498 VGKNNWKD
+498 
-506 EQKRQNTIKKLSE
+506 
-519 STKKRFQEHPM
+519 
-530 TQDVKNKISS
+530 
-540 SLKKTFADP
+540 
-549 KYREFFQ
+549 
-556 KNGQY
+556 
-561 LVNYNRSEEGRNK
+561 
-574 TIECNKK
+574 
-581 RQSYLA
+581 
-587 MQPYNHS
+587 
-594 ELHKQHDEIR
+594 
-604 RRNKIDFW
+604 
-612 KNGNIEQAKRRMTVI
+612 
-627 FDDYMW
+627 
-633 NKIREAILHKI
+633 
-644 IYNRCSMLEYINT
+644 
-657 YLIEHLLEINTNKRL
+657 
-672 HKLGKISREVLET
+672 
-685 RIHEIGFNTIT
+685 
-696 EYIDSIKKNHKIKS
+696 
-710 IEYINGD
+710 
-717 DVYCMT
+717 
-723 VVGLNREEDRHNFA
+723 
-737 LRTFTE
+737 
-743 NDEWNDSGCFVSNCN
+743 N

-964 DTPEEGADDGGVM
+964 DTPEEGADDGSVM
-977 GGGGSSAGAA
+977 GGGSSSAGAA

-994 FGEEDMGGEEM
+994 FGEEDMGGEEI

-1018 ANEDGGGIEGGQP
+1018 ANEDNGGIEGGQP

-1046 LTETLQKQKKISLD
+1046 LTETLRKQKKISLD
-1060 LQRREKHYAEL
+1060 LQKREKHYAEL
-1071 LKKKINEEKIEKEKK
+1071 LKKKINEERIEKEKK

>member
-24 NYNVLRANPDD
+24 NYNVQRANPDD
-35 IIVKTKDKDEYDTA
+35 IIVKTKDKDEYDKA
-49 VLQARQQ
+49 ALQARQQ

-81 KLMYREADL
+81 KLCYREADL

-97 GTALDIITEECNYIN
+97 GTALDIVTEECNYIG

-121 SNSERVKAILQDLFV
+121 SGSERVKAILQDLFV
-136 NRLSVNTMLPMIC
+136 NRLSINVMLPMIC

-159 LLLNIDDKNGITG
+159 LLLNIDDKNGVTG

-261 DSMLLYRLERSV
+261 DSMLVYRLERSV

-308 PMTGQ
+308 PLTGQ
-313 IDLRKNV
+313 IDLRKN
-320 LPVWKKTP
+320 
-328 IPLLDGR
+328 I
-335 TITIE
+335 
-340 ELAKEYENGKI
+340 LA
-351 NYVYSIQDNSLQ
+351 
-363 IVPGKV
+363 
-369 VWCGKNYTPTTMV
+369 
-382 KITLDDNSYMVMA
+382 
-395 PEHEIIMR
+395 
-403 DGTKKR
+403 
-409 ADKVQEG
+409 
-416 ESVMPFYRE
+416 
-425 YNPNSLKRME
+425 
-435 RYEKIYN
+435 
-442 PNSGKYEYTHR
+442 
-453 LIAKNIKKENEKYN
+453 
-467 TVHHKDFNKY
+467 
-477 NNCPDNLLWC
+477 
-487 DFHEHHKMHSE
+487 
-498 VGKNNWKD
+498 
-506 EQKRQNTIKKLSE
+506 
-519 STKKRFQEHPM
+519 
-530 TQDVKNKISS
+530 
-540 SLKKTFADP
+540 
-549 KYREFFQ
+549 
-556 KNGQY
+556 
-561 LVNYNRSEEGRNK
+561 
-574 TIECNKK
+574 
-581 RQSYLA
+581 
-587 MQPYNHS
+587 
-594 ELHKQHDEIR
+594 
-604 RRNKIDFW
+604 
-612 KNGNIEQAKRRMTVI
+612 
-627 FDDYMW
+627 
-633 NKIREAILHKI
+633 
-644 IYNRCSMLEYINT
+644 
-657 YLIEHLLEINTNKRL
+657 
-672 HKLGKISREVLET
+672 
-685 RIHEIGFNTIT
+685 
-696 EYIDSIKKNHKIKS
+696 
-710 IEYINGD
+710 
-717 DVYCMT
+717 
-723 VVGLNREEDRHNFA
+723 
-737 LRTFTE
+737 
-743 NDEWNDSGCFVSNCN
+743 N
-758 TEDFFIPVR
+758 TEDFFISVR

-964 DTPEEGADDGGVM
+964 DTPEEGADDGSVM

-987 IGGGDVD
+987 IGGGDID

-1018 ANEDGGGIEGGQP
+1018 ANEDNVGVEGEQP

-1071 LKKKINEEKIEKEKK
+1071 LKKKINEERIEKEKK

>member
-24 NYNVLRANPDD
+24 NYNVQRANPDD
-35 IIVKTKDKDEYDTA
+35 IIVKTKDKDEYDKA
-49 VLQARQQ
+49 ALQARQQ

-97 GTALDIITEECNYIN
+97 GTALDIVTEECNYIG
-112 DSGCVINIT
+112 DSGCVINI
-121 SNSERVKAILQDLFV
+121 SSGSERVKAILQDLFV
-136 NRLSVNTMLPMIC
+136 NRLSINVMLPMIC

-159 LLLNIDDKNGITG
+159 LLLNIDDKNGVTG

-261 DSMLLYRLERSV
+261 DSMLVYRLERSV

-308 PMTGQ
+308 PLTGQ
-313 IDLRKNV
+313 IDLRKN
-320 LPVWKKTP
+320 
-328 IPLLDGR
+328 I
-335 TITIE
+335 
-340 ELAKEYENGKI
+340 LA
-351 NYVYSIQDNSLQ
+351 
-363 IVPGKV
+363 
-369 VWCGKNYTPTTMV
+369 
-382 KITLDDNSYMVMA
+382 
-395 PEHEIIMR
+395 
-403 DGTKKR
+403 
-409 ADKVQEG
+409 
-416 ESVMPFYRE
+416 
-425 YNPNSLKRME
+425 
-435 RYEKIYN
+435 
-442 PNSGKYEYTHR
+442 
-453 LIAKNIKKENEKYN
+453 
-467 TVHHKDFNKY
+467 
-477 NNCPDNLLWC
+477 
-487 DFHEHHKMHSE
+487 
-498 VGKNNWKD
+498 
-506 EQKRQNTIKKLSE
+506 
-519 STKKRFQEHPM
+519 
-530 TQDVKNKISS
+530 
-540 SLKKTFADP
+540 
-549 KYREFFQ
+549 
-556 KNGQY
+556 
-561 LVNYNRSEEGRNK
+561 
-574 TIECNKK
+574 
-581 RQSYLA
+581 
-587 MQPYNHS
+587 
-594 ELHKQHDEIR
+594 
-604 RRNKIDFW
+604 
-612 KNGNIEQAKRRMTVI
+612 
-627 FDDYMW
+627 
-633 NKIREAILHKI
+633 
-644 IYNRCSMLEYINT
+644 
-657 YLIEHLLEINTNKRL
+657 
-672 HKLGKISREVLET
+672 
-685 RIHEIGFNTIT
+685 
-696 EYIDSIKKNHKIKS
+696 
-710 IEYINGD
+710 
-717 DVYCMT
+717 
-723 VVGLNREEDRHNFA
+723 
-737 LRTFTE
+737 
-743 NDEWNDSGCFVSNCN
+743 N

-964 DTPEEGADDGGVM
+964 DTPEEGADDGSVM
-977 GGGGSSAGAA
+977 GGGSSSAGAA

-994 FGEEDMGGEEM
+994 FGEEDMGGEEI

-1018 ANEDGGGIEGGQP
+1018 ANEDNGSIEGGQP

-1046 LTETLQKQKKISLD
+1046 LTETLRKQKKISLD
-1060 LQRREKHYAEL
+1060 LQKREKHYAEL
-1071 LKKKINEEKIEKEKK
+1071 LKKKINEERIEKEKK

>member
-24 NYNVLRANPDD
+24 NYNVQRANPDD
-35 IIVKTKDKDEYDTA
+35 IIVKTKDKDEYDKA
-49 VLQARQQ
+49 ALQARQQ

-81 KLMYREADL
+81 KLCYREADL

-97 GTALDIITEECNYIN
+97 GTALDIVTEECNYIG

-121 SNSERVKAILQDLFV
+121 SGSERVKAILQDLFV
-136 NRLSVNTMLPMIC
+136 NRLSINVMLPMIC

-159 LLLNIDDKNGITG
+159 LLLNIDDKNGVTG

-261 DSMLLYRLERSV
+261 DSMLVYRLERSV

-308 PMTGQ
+308 PLTGQ
-313 IDLRKNV
+313 IDLRKN
-320 LPVWKKTP
+320 
-328 IPLLDGR
+328 I
-335 TITIE
+335 
-340 ELAKEYENGKI
+340 LA
-351 NYVYSIQDNSLQ
+351 
-363 IVPGKV
+363 
-369 VWCGKNYTPTTMV
+369 
-382 KITLDDNSYMVMA
+382 
-395 PEHEIIMR
+395 
-403 DGTKKR
+403 
-409 ADKVQEG
+409 
-416 ESVMPFYRE
+416 
-425 YNPNSLKRME
+425 
-435 RYEKIYN
+435 
-442 PNSGKYEYTHR
+442 
-453 LIAKNIKKENEKYN
+453 
-467 TVHHKDFNKY
+467 
-477 NNCPDNLLWC
+477 
-487 DFHEHHKMHSE
+487 
-498 VGKNNWKD
+498 
-506 EQKRQNTIKKLSE
+506 
-519 STKKRFQEHPM
+519 
-530 TQDVKNKISS
+530 
-540 SLKKTFADP
+540 
-549 KYREFFQ
+549 
-556 KNGQY
+556 
-561 LVNYNRSEEGRNK
+561 
-574 TIECNKK
+574 
-581 RQSYLA
+581 
-587 MQPYNHS
+587 
-594 ELHKQHDEIR
+594 
-604 RRNKIDFW
+604 
-612 KNGNIEQAKRRMTVI
+612 
-627 FDDYMW
+627 
-633 NKIREAILHKI
+633 
-644 IYNRCSMLEYINT
+644 
-657 YLIEHLLEINTNKRL
+657 
-672 HKLGKISREVLET
+672 
-685 RIHEIGFNTIT
+685 
-696 EYIDSIKKNHKIKS
+696 
-710 IEYINGD
+710 
-717 DVYCMT
+717 
-723 VVGLNREEDRHNFA
+723 
-737 LRTFTE
+737 
-743 NDEWNDSGCFVSNCN
+743 N

-964 DTPEEGADDGGVM
+964 DTPEEGADDGSVM
-977 GGGGSSAGAA
+977 GGGSSSAGAA

-1018 ANEDGGGIEGGQP
+1018 ANEDNGGIEGGQP

-1046 LTETLQKQKKISLD
+1046 LTETLRKQKKISLD
-1060 LQRREKHYAEL
+1060 LQKREKHYAEL
-1071 LKKKINEEKIEKEKK
+1071 LKKKINEERIEKEKK

-1100 INEELDSLQKQ
+1100 INEELDLLQKQ

>member
-1 MAKKPTIFQR
+1 M
-11 INSMFSGNGAIVN
+11 
-24 NYNVLRANPDD
+24 L
-35 IIVKTKDKDEYDTA
+35 
-49 VLQARQQ
+49 
-56 HLLARQWKRAQ
+56 
-67 YDITNRSLASLNEI
+67 
-81 KLMYREADL
+81 
-90 MDLFPEI
+90 
-97 GTALDIITEECNYIN
+97 
-112 DSGCVINIT
+112 
-121 SNSERVKAILQDLFV
+121 SERVKAILQDLFV
-136 NRLSVNTMLPMIC
+136 NRLSINVMLPMIC

-159 LLLNIDDKNGITG
+159 LLLNIDDKNGVTG

-261 DSMLLYRLERSV
+261 DSMLVYRLERSV

-308 PMTGQ
+308 PLTGQ
-313 IDLRKNV
+313 IDLRKN
-320 LPVWKKTP
+320 
-328 IPLLDGR
+328 I
-335 TITIE
+335 
-340 ELAKEYENGKI
+340 LA
-351 NYVYSIQDNSLQ
+351 
-363 IVPGKV
+363 
-369 VWCGKNYTPTTMV
+369 
-382 KITLDDNSYMVMA
+382 
-395 PEHEIIMR
+395 
-403 DGTKKR
+403 
-409 ADKVQEG
+409 
-416 ESVMPFYRE
+416 
-425 YNPNSLKRME
+425 
-435 RYEKIYN
+435 
-442 PNSGKYEYTHR
+442 
-453 LIAKNIKKENEKYN
+453 
-467 TVHHKDFNKY
+467 
-477 NNCPDNLLWC
+477 
-487 DFHEHHKMHSE
+487 
-498 VGKNNWKD
+498 
-506 EQKRQNTIKKLSE
+506 
-519 STKKRFQEHPM
+519 
-530 TQDVKNKISS
+530 
-540 SLKKTFADP
+540 
-549 KYREFFQ
+549 
-556 KNGQY
+556 
-561 LVNYNRSEEGRNK
+561 
-574 TIECNKK
+574 
-581 RQSYLA
+581 
-587 MQPYNHS
+587 
-594 ELHKQHDEIR
+594 
-604 RRNKIDFW
+604 
-612 KNGNIEQAKRRMTVI
+612 
-627 FDDYMW
+627 
-633 NKIREAILHKI
+633 
-644 IYNRCSMLEYINT
+644 
-657 YLIEHLLEINTNKRL
+657 
-672 HKLGKISREVLET
+672 
-685 RIHEIGFNTIT
+685 
-696 EYIDSIKKNHKIKS
+696 
-710 IEYINGD
+710 
-717 DVYCMT
+717 
-723 VVGLNREEDRHNFA
+723 
-737 LRTFTE
+737 
-743 NDEWNDSGCFVSNCN
+743 N

-964 DTPEEGADDGGVM
+964 DTPEEGADDGSVM
-977 GGGGSSAGAA
+977 GGGSSSAGAA

-994 FGEEDMGGEEM
+994 FGEEDMGGEES

-1018 ANEDGGGIEGGQP
+1018 ANEDNGSIEGGQP

-1046 LTETLQKQKKISLD
+1046 LTETLRKQKKISLD
-1060 LQRREKHYAEL
+1060 LQKREKHYAEL
-1071 LKKKINEEKIEKEKK
+1071 LKKKINEERIEKEKK

>member
-24 NYNVLRANPDD
+24 NYNVQRANPDD
-35 IIVKTKDKDEYDTA
+35 IIVKTKDKDEYDKA
-49 VLQARQQ
+49 ALQARQQ

-81 KLMYREADL
+81 KLCYREADL

-97 GTALDIITEECNYIN
+97 GTALDIVTEECNYIG
-112 DSGCVINIT
+112 DSGCVINI
-121 SNSERVKAILQDLFV
+121 SSGSERVKAILQDLFV
-136 NRLSVNTMLPMIC
+136 NRLSINVMLPMIC

-159 LLLNIDDKNGITG
+159 LLLNIDDKNGVTG

-261 DSMLLYRLERSV
+261 DSMLVYRLERSV

-308 PMTGQ
+308 PLTGQ
-313 IDLRKNV
+313 IDLRKN
-320 LPVWKKTP
+320 
-328 IPLLDGR
+328 I
-335 TITIE
+335 
-340 ELAKEYENGKI
+340 LA
-351 NYVYSIQDNSLQ
+351 
-363 IVPGKV
+363 
-369 VWCGKNYTPTTMV
+369 
-382 KITLDDNSYMVMA
+382 
-395 PEHEIIMR
+395 
-403 DGTKKR
+403 
-409 ADKVQEG
+409 
-416 ESVMPFYRE
+416 
-425 YNPNSLKRME
+425 
-435 RYEKIYN
+435 
-442 PNSGKYEYTHR
+442 
-453 LIAKNIKKENEKYN
+453 
-467 TVHHKDFNKY
+467 
-477 NNCPDNLLWC
+477 
-487 DFHEHHKMHSE
+487 
-498 VGKNNWKD
+498 
-506 EQKRQNTIKKLSE
+506 
-519 STKKRFQEHPM
+519 
-530 TQDVKNKISS
+530 
-540 SLKKTFADP
+540 
-549 KYREFFQ
+549 
-556 KNGQY
+556 
-561 LVNYNRSEEGRNK
+561 
-574 TIECNKK
+574 
-581 RQSYLA
+581 
-587 MQPYNHS
+587 
-594 ELHKQHDEIR
+594 
-604 RRNKIDFW
+604 
-612 KNGNIEQAKRRMTVI
+612 
-627 FDDYMW
+627 
-633 NKIREAILHKI
+633 
-644 IYNRCSMLEYINT
+644 
-657 YLIEHLLEINTNKRL
+657 
-672 HKLGKISREVLET
+672 
-685 RIHEIGFNTIT
+685 
-696 EYIDSIKKNHKIKS
+696 
-710 IEYINGD
+710 
-717 DVYCMT
+717 
-723 VVGLNREEDRHNFA
+723 
-737 LRTFTE
+737 
-743 NDEWNDSGCFVSNCN
+743 N

-773 PIETLPAAQNLNA
+773 PIETLTAAQNLNA

-964 DTPEEGADDGGVM
+964 DTPEEGADDGSVM
-977 GGGGSSAGAA
+977 GGGSSSAGAA

-994 FGEEDMGGEEM
+994 FGEEDMGGEES

-1018 ANEDGGGIEGGQP
+1018 ANEDNGSIEGGQP

-1046 LTETLQKQKKISLD
+1046 LTETLRKQKKISLD
-1060 LQRREKHYAEL
+1060 LQKREKHYAEL
-1071 LKKKINEEKIEKEKK
+1071 LKKKINEERIEKEKK

>member
-24 NYNVLRANPDD
+24 NYNVQRANPDD

-49 VLQARQQ
+49 ALQARQQ

-81 KLMYREADL
+81 KLCYREADL

-97 GTALDIITEECNYIN
+97 GTALDIVTEECNYIG

-121 SNSERVKAILQDLFV
+121 SGSERVKAILQDLFV
-136 NRLSVNTMLPMIC
+136 NRLSINVMLPMIC

-159 LLLNIDDKNGITG
+159 LLLNIDDKNGVTG

-261 DSMLLYRLERSV
+261 DSMLVYRLERSV

-313 IDLRKNV
+313 VDLRKNV

-416 ESVMPFYRE
+416 ESVMPFKT
-425 YNPNSLKRME
+425 NDT
-435 RYEKIYN
+435 I
-442 PNSGKYEYTHR
+442 
-453 LIAKNIKKENEKYN
+453 IKA
-467 TVHHKDFNKY
+467 V
-477 NNCPDNLLWC
+477 
-487 DFHEHHKMHSE
+487 
-498 VGKNNWKD
+498 
-506 EQKRQNTIKKLSE
+506 
-519 STKKRFQEHPM
+519 
-530 TQDVKNKISS
+530 
-540 SLKKTFADP
+540 
-549 KYREFFQ
+549 
-556 KNGQY
+556 
-561 LVNYNRSEEGRNK
+561 
-574 TIECNKK
+574 
-581 RQSYLA
+581 
-587 MQPYNHS
+587 
-594 ELHKQHDEIR
+594 
-604 RRNKIDFW
+604 
-612 KNGNIEQAKRRMTVI
+612 
-627 FDDYMW
+627 
-633 NKIREAILHKI
+633 
-644 IYNRCSMLEYINT
+644 
-657 YLIEHLLEINTNKRL
+657 
-672 HKLGKISREVLET
+672 
-685 RIHEIGFNTIT
+685 
-696 EYIDSIKKNHKIKS
+696 EYID
-710 IEYINGD
+710 GD

-723 VVGLNREEDRHNFA
+723 VVGLNGEEDRHNFA
-737 LRTFTE
+737 LRTFIS

-758 TEDFFIPVR
+758 LEDFFIPVR

-964 DTPEEGADDGGVM
+964 DTPEEGADDGSVM
-977 GGGGSSAGAA
+977 GGGSSSAGAA

-1018 ANEDGGGIEGGQP
+1018 ANEDNGSIEGGQP

-1046 LTETLQKQKKISLD
+1046 LTETLRKQKKISLD
-1060 LQRREKHYAEL
+1060 LQKREKHYAEL
-1071 LKKKINEEKIEKEKK
+1071 LKKKINEERIEKEKK
-1086 DNVERIP
+1086 DNIERIP

>member
-24 NYNVLRANPDD
+24 NYNVQRTNPDD
-35 IIVKTKDKDEYDTA
+35 IIIKTKDKEEYDTA
-49 VLQARQQ
+49 ALQARQQ

-97 GTALDIITEECNYIN
+97 GTALDIVTEECNYIG
-112 DSGCVINIT
+112 DSGCVINI
-121 SNSERVKAILQDLFV
+121 SSGSERVKAILQDLFV
-136 NRLSVNTMLPMIC
+136 NRLSINVMLPMIC

-159 LLLNIDDKNGITG
+159 LLLNIDDKNGVTG

-313 IDLRKNV
+313 VDLRKNV

-416 ESVMPFYRE
+416 ESVMPFYRKCDIHS
-425 YNPNSLKRME
+425 PKRME

-453 LIAKNIKKENEKYN
+453 LIAKENKKDDENYN
-467 TVHHKDFNKY
+467 TVHHIDFNKY
-477 NNCPDNLLWC
+477 NNCPNNLLWC
-487 DFHEHHKMHSE
+487 DYFEHKSMHKE
-498 VGKNNWKD
+498 LNI
-506 EQKRQNTIKKLSE
+506 RRE
-519 STKKRFQEHPM
+519 SYK
-530 TQDVKNKISS
+530 
-540 SLKKTFADP
+540 
-549 KYREFFQ
+549 
-556 KNGQY
+556 
-561 LVNYNRSEEGRNK
+561 
-574 TIECNKK
+574 
-581 RQSYLA
+581 A

-604 RRNKIDFW
+604 RKSKIEFW
-612 KNGNIEQAKRRMTVI
+612 KNGNVEQAKRRMTVA
-627 FDDYMW
+627 FDDFMW
-633 NKIREAILHKI
+633 NKIREAILGKI
-644 IYNRCSMLEYINT
+644 IYNRNTMLEYINT

-672 HKLGKISREVLET
+672 HKLNKISREVLEG
-685 RIHEIGFNTIT
+685 RIHELGFNTIT
-696 EYIDSIKKNHKIKS
+696 EYIENIKKNHKIKS
-710 IEYINGD
+710 IEYIDGD

-723 VVGLNREEDRHNFA
+723 VVGLNGEEDRHNFA
-737 LRTFTE
+737 LRTFIS

-758 TEDFFIPVR
+758 LEDFFIPVR

-773 PIETLPAAQNLNA
+773 PIETLPAAQNLSA

-819 LSLLDVRFSKTVNRI
+819 LSLLDVRFSRTVNRI

-937 KTFQIIKRTGIFDP
+937 RTSQIIKRTGIFDP

-964 DTPEEGADDGGVM
+964 DTPEEGADDGSLM

-987 IGGGDVD
+987 IGGGDID
-994 FGEEDMGGEEM
+994 FGDEGMSEDGVDTEMNTGE
-1005 DNGQEGE
+1005 EGE

-1018 ANEDGGGIEGGQP
+1018 ANEDNGAVEGQNGQTS
-1031 EQANENLGSRYMKKL
+1031 ENLGTRHLKKL
-1046 LTETLQKQKKISLD
+1046 LNETLQKQKKVAIE
-1060 LQRREKHYAEL
+1060 LQKREKHYADL
-1071 LKKKINEEKIEKEKK
+1071 LKKKLNEERLANEKI
-1086 DNVERIP
+1086 NSVEHTP
-1093 LLNKNFL
+1093 LFNKNFF

-1111 LNEFTKKKD
+1111 LNEIVKKKN